1 MSSELGVTYSLEFVI
16 KDKRALEAIQ
26 NMMKNAQKLV
36 DTLDK
41 VSLEKASKQAQSFKA
56 DIKQASD
63 SLKNLNKEKT
73 KTEKK
78 VKNPVKPVEE
88 GAKKANTAMKM
99 LNTTIH
105 DIARG
110 AKYKIGAFLAQQ
122 AGQAMKDF
130 SNIDFD
136 IRAAAAKT
144 GGFGKDYKE
153 LLKLSNR
160 VGGETTYSNADVAK
174 AINSGATLGIKAD
187 EMKSILPS
195 SAQLGQAFNVQDL
208 SYVMETIKMQMN
220 AYGLTGK
227 DAQKV
232 TDMIAVTAKNSAADI
247 ERLREG
253 FSNLGSSA
261 SQLKIPLETTYA
273 MLGKLNDNNQLGGKA
288 GTALNEMFKNLA
300 NFKKRGKLEELIG
313 PVTDSKGNLQDVV
326 GIMER
331 LKTVTDKMGTAD
343 KASVLQT
350 IFGTRGSRAVST
362 MLNNN
367 TLNQL
372 KQLQEQIKNSGRMT
386 KLLSDFMMNGPGG
399 AIERFLSTL
408 ESAFQSVFSSLAPLI
423 VPVSMALVGL
433 LNIIILINEK
443 VPWLAQ
449 MVTIFGALI
458 IGKLVFGALIVKVL
472 EFVSAIKASAL
483 AMGGLKLAIMG
494 GIVIALV
501 IAFNL
506 LQRWLDYLS
515 QNEAANREWQG
526 TLKALGDTFQSL
538 IGLISEF
545 VLALFGMTQKQR
557 DAKNG
562 LKDTKKN
569 GDDVVK
575 TLKDLRENIEVFR
588 QKIEGAKKWID
599 DNANSIQEWG
609 KRIIILIGIFKG
621 LSLAVA
627 IFNLAMSLNPLI
639 IVITAVIGIITILW
653 FWLMWLYNNVAW
665 FRDGVNAIWDFIK
678 DHWIATIG
686 LIAGAILAGPL
697 AGAFAAFIGWLIEL
711 YNENDKFKSFCDTAW
726 AIIKEVVKSA
736 CDVVVSAINGITG
749 ALKGALGALND
760 LLNGRWGEL
769 GNRVASIPRK
779 TGNFLFGEDLTN
791 HFLGAPK
798 NQLKMN
804 TSNIKMRQAKATGT
818 DYFQGWKSG
827 GYTTVDEQGDEAI
840 WLPNGSMV
848 ARNTTTRDIL
858 NTAKAIRNNTRGG
871 VQGGKTIVNHNTFYI
886 KANDSKGAS
895 HEIINE
901 LEKLGV

>member
-16 KDKRALEAIQ
+16 KDKRALDAIQ

-41 VSLEKASKQAQSFKA
+41 VTLEKASKQAQNFKA

-63 SLKNLNKEKT
+63 SLKNLNKEKA

-88 GAKKANTAMKM
+88 GAKKANSAMKM

-195 SAQLGQAFNVQDL
+195 AAQFGQAFHVEDL
-208 SYVMETIKMQMN
+208 AYVIEAVKMQMN
-220 AYGLTGK
+220 AYGLSGK
-227 DAQKV
+227 DAIKV
-232 TDMIAVTAKNSAADI
+232 TDMMAVTSKNTAANL
-247 ERLREG
+247 ENLREG
-253 FSNLGSSA
+253 FKYVGTSA
-261 SQLKIPLETTYA
+261 KQLDIPLETLYA
-273 MLGKLNDNNQLGGKA
+273 MLGKLNDNNILGSSA
-288 GTALNEMFKNLA
+288 GTGLNEMFKSMA

-331 LKTVTDKMGTAD
+331 LKTVTDKMGNAD

-350 IFGTRGSRAVST
+350 IFGTRGGRTVGAL
-362 MLNNN
+362 LNNN

-372 KQLQEQIKNSGRMT
+372 KQLQEQIKNSQGMA
-386 KLLSDFMMNGPGG
+386 KFLSDFMMNGPGG

-408 ESAFQSVFSSLAPLI
+408 ESTFQSVFSSLAPLI
-423 VPVSMALVGL
+423 IPVSMALVGL

-443 VPWLAQ
+443 MPWLAQ

-458 IGKLVFGALIVKVL
+458 VGKFIFGAIIVKVL
-472 EFVSAIKASAL
+472 TFISAIKASAL
-483 AMGGLKLAIMG
+483 AMGGLQLAIMG

-506 LQRWLDYLS
+506 FQRWLDYLS

-569 GDDVVK
+569 GEDVVQ
-575 TLKDLRENIEVFR
+575 TLKDLRENIEAFR

-599 DNANSIQEWG
+599 DNANSIQTWG
-609 KRIIILIGIFKG
+609 KALAIIIGIVY
-621 LSLAVA
+621 SLTT
-627 IFNLAMSLNPLI
+627 AMSILNFVISLNPIVLVVTAI
-639 IVITAVIGIITILW
+639 IVALGLLW
-653 FWLMWLYNNVAW
+653 VSLQWLYNNVAW
-665 FRDGVNAIWDFIK
+665 FRDMVNFIWSSIK
-678 DHWIATIG
+678 DHWTMII
-686 LIAGAILAGPL
+686 GAIIGGPF
-697 AGAFAAFIGWLIEL
+697 GFFIGALVEL
-711 YNENDKFKSFCDTAW
+711 YNKNEEFRNLCDIVWGA
-726 AIIKEVVKSA
+726 IKEIVKSA
-736 CDVVVSAINGITG
+736 CDIVVGAINGITG
-749 ALKGALGALND
+749 ALKEALGALND
-760 LLNGRWGEL
+760 LLNGRWSEL
-769 GNRVASIPRK
+769 GNRVASIPRNV
-779 TGNFLFGEDLTN
+779 GNFFLGEGLTN

-798 NQLKMN
+798 GK
-804 TSNIKMRQAKATGT
+804 KQAKATGT

-871 VQGGKTIVNHNTFYI
+871 IQGGKTIVNNNNIYV
-886 KANDSKGAS
+886 KANDSKGAA

-901 LEKLGV
+901 LEKLGIV

>member
-16 KDKRALEAIQ
+16 KDKRALDAIQ

-41 VSLEKASKQAQSFKA
+41 VTLEKASKQAQNFKA

-63 SLKNLNKEKT
+63 SLKNLNREKA

-88 GAKKANTAMKM
+88 GAKKANSAMKM

-110 AKYKIGAFLAQQ
+110 ARYRIGSFLVQQ
-122 AGQAMKDF
+122 AGQAMQDF

-153 LLKLSNR
+153 LLRLGNR
-160 VGGETTYSNADVAK
+160 VGAETTYTNSDVAK

-195 SAQLGQAFNVQDL
+195 AAQFGQAFHVEDL
-208 SYVMETIKMQMN
+208 AYVIETVKMQMN
-220 AYGLTGK
+220 AYGLSGK
-227 DAQKV
+227 DAIKV
-232 TDMIAVTAKNSAADI
+232 TDMMAVTSKNTAADL

-253 FSNLGSSA
+253 FKYTGTSA
-261 SQLKIPLETTYA
+261 KQLDIPLETLYA
-273 MLGKLNDNNQLGGKA
+273 MLGKLNDNNILGSSA
-288 GTALNEMFKNLA
+288 GTGLNEMFKSMA
-300 NFKKRGKLEELIG
+300 NIKKRGKLEELIG
-313 PVTDSKGNLQDVV
+313 PVLDSKGNLQDVV

-331 LKTVTDKMGTAD
+331 LKTVTDKMGNAD
-343 KASVLQT
+343 KASVLQM
-350 IFGTRGSRAVST
+350 IFGTRGGRTVGAL
-362 MLNNN
+362 LNNE

-372 KQLQEQIKNSGRMT
+372 KQLREQIKNSQGMA
-386 KLLSDFMMNGPGG
+386 KFLSDFMMSGSGG

-408 ESAFQSVFSSLAPLI
+408 ESAFQSVFSSLAPMI

-443 VPWLAQ
+443 MPWLAQ

-458 IGKLVFGALIVKVL
+458 VGKFVFGALIVKVL
-472 EFVSAIKASAL
+472 TFVSAVKASAL
-483 AMGGLKLAIMG
+483 AMGGLKLALMG
-494 GIVIALV
+494 GVVIALV

-506 LQRWLDYLS
+506 FQRWLDYLS

-569 GDDVVK
+569 GEDVVQ
-575 TLKDLRENIEVFR
+575 TLKDLRENIEAFR

-599 DNANSIQEWG
+599 DNANSIQTWG
-609 KRIIILIGIFKG
+609 KALAIIIGIVY
-621 LSLAVA
+621 SLTT
-627 IFNLAMSLNPLI
+627 AMSILNFVISANP
-639 IVITAVIGIITILW
+639 IVLAITAIILALGLLW
-653 FWLMWLYNNVAW
+653 VSLQWLYNNVSW
-665 FRDGVNAIWDFIK
+665 FRDMVNFIWSSIK
-678 DHWIATIG
+678 DHWTMIV
-686 LIAGAILAGPL
+686 GAIIGGPFGWL
-697 AGAFAAFIGWLIEL
+697 IGALIEL
-711 YNENDKFKSFCDTAW
+711 YNKNEEFRNLCDIVWGA
-726 AIIKEVVKSA
+726 IKEIVKSA
-736 CDVVVSAINGITG
+736 CDIVVGAINGITG
-749 ALKGALGALND
+749 ALKEALGALND
-760 LLNGRWGEL
+760 LLNGRWSEL
-769 GNRVASIPRK
+769 GNRVASIPRNV
-779 TGNFLFGEDLTN
+779 GNFFLGEGLTN
-791 HFLGAPK
+791 HFLGTPK
-798 NQLKMN
+798 GK
-804 TSNIKMRQAKATGT
+804 KQAKATGT

-871 VQGGKTIVNHNTFYI
+871 VSGGKTIVNHNTIYV
-886 KANDSKGAS
+886 KANDSKGAA

-901 LEKLGV
+901 LEKLGIV

>member
-16 KDKRALEAIQ
+16 KDKRALDAIQ

-41 VSLEKASKQAQSFKA
+41 VTLEKASKQAQNFKA

-63 SLKNLNKEKT
+63 SLKNLNKEKA

-88 GAKKANTAMKM
+88 GAKKANSAMKM

-110 AKYKIGAFLAQQ
+110 ARYRIGSFLVQQ
-122 AGQAMKDF
+122 AGQAMQDF

-153 LLKLSNR
+153 LLRLGNR
-160 VGGETTYSNADVAK
+160 VGAETTYTNSDVAK

-195 SAQLGQAFNVQDL
+195 AAQFGQAFHVEDL
-208 SYVMETIKMQMN
+208 AYVIETVKMQMN
-220 AYGLTGK
+220 AYGLSGK
-227 DAQKV
+227 DAIKV
-232 TDMIAVTAKNSAADI
+232 TDMMAVTSKNTAADL

-253 FSNLGSSA
+253 FKYTGTSA
-261 SQLKIPLETTYA
+261 KQLDIPLETLYA
-273 MLGKLNDNNQLGGKA
+273 MLGKLNDNNILGSSA
-288 GTALNEMFKNLA
+288 GTGLNEMFKSMA
-300 NFKKRGKLEELIG
+300 NVKKRGKLEELIG
-313 PVTDSKGNLQDVV
+313 PVLDSKGNLQDVV

-331 LKTVTDKMGTAD
+331 LKTVTDKMGNAD
-343 KASVLQT
+343 KASVLQM
-350 IFGTRGSRAVST
+350 IFGTRGGRTVGAL
-362 MLNNN
+362 LNNE

-372 KQLQEQIKNSGRMT
+372 KQLREQIKNSQGMS
-386 KLLSDFMMNGPGG
+386 KFLSDFMMSGSGG

-408 ESAFQSVFSSLAPLI
+408 ESAFQSVFSSLAPMI

-443 VPWLAQ
+443 MPWLAQ

-458 IGKLVFGALIVKVL
+458 IGKFIFGAIIVKVL
-472 EFVSAIKASAL
+472 AFISAVKASAL
-483 AMGGLKLAIMG
+483 AMGGLQLAIMG

-506 LQRWLDYLS
+506 FQRWLDYLS

-557 DAKNG
+557 DTKNG

-569 GDDVVK
+569 GEDVVQ
-575 TLKDLRENIEVFR
+575 TLKDLRENIEAFR

-599 DNANSIQEWG
+599 DHANSIQTWG
-609 KRIIILIGIFKG
+609 KALAIIIGIVY
-621 LSLAVA
+621 SLTT
-627 IFNLAMSLNPLI
+627 AMSILNFVISLNPIVLAVTAI
-639 IVITAVIGIITILW
+639 IVALGLLW
-653 FWLMWLYNNVAW
+653 VSLQWLYNNVAW
-665 FRDGVNAIWDFIK
+665 FRDMVNFIWSSIK
-678 DHWIATIG
+678 DHWTMII
-686 LIAGAILAGPL
+686 GAIIGGPF
-697 AGAFAAFIGWLIEL
+697 GFFIGALVEL
-711 YNENDKFKSFCDTAW
+711 YNKNEEFRNFCNEAW
-726 AIIKEVVKSA
+726 ESVKSVIKAA
-736 CDVVVSAINGITG
+736 CDVAVGAINGITG
-749 ALKGALGALND
+749 ALQGALGALKD
-760 LLNGRWGEL
+760 LLNGGWEKL
-769 GNRVASIPRK
+769 GNIQKNMESLRKDNGIRLGKNFVIPFIGSK
-779 TGNFLFGEDLTN
+779 Q
-791 HFLGAPK
+791 K
-798 NQLKMN
+798 
-804 TSNIKMRQAKATGT
+804 KATGT

-840 WLPNGSMV
+840 WLPNGSMI

-871 VQGGKTIVNHNTFYI
+871 VSGGKTIVNHNTIYV
-886 KANDSKGAS
+886 KANDSKGAA

-901 LEKLGV
+901 LEKLGIV

>member
-41 VSLEKASKQAQSFKA
+41 VSLEKASKQAKSFKA

-63 SLKNLNKEKT
+63 SLKNLNKEKA

-88 GAKKANTAMKM
+88 GAKKANSAMKM

-110 AKYKIGAFLAQQ
+110 AKYRIGSFLAQQ
-122 AGQAMKDF
+122 AGKAMQDF

-136 IRAAAAKT
+136 IRSAAAKT

-153 LLKLSNR
+153 LLRLGNR
-160 VGGETTYSNADVAK
+160 VGAETTYTNSDVAK

-195 SAQLGQAFNVQDL
+195 AAQFGQAFHVEDL
-208 SYVMETIKMQMN
+208 AYVIEAVKMQMN
-220 AYGLTGK
+220 AYGLSGK
-227 DAQKV
+227 DAIKV
-232 TDMIAVTAKNSAADI
+232 TDMMAVTSKNTAADL

-253 FSNLGSSA
+253 FKYTGTSA
-261 SQLKIPLETTYA
+261 KQLDIPLETLYA
-273 MLGKLNDNNQLGGKA
+273 MLGKLNDNNILGSSA
-288 GTALNEMFKNLA
+288 GTGLNEMFKSMA
-300 NFKKRGKLEELIG
+300 NVKKRGKLEELIG
-313 PVTDSKGNLQDVV
+313 PVVDSKGNLQDIV

-331 LKTVTDKMGTAD
+331 LKTVTDKMGNAD

-350 IFGTRGSRAVST
+350 IFGTRGGRTVGAL
-362 MLNNN
+362 LNNN
-367 TLNQL
+367 TLTQL
-372 KQLQEQIKNSGRMT
+372 KQLQEQIKNSQGMA
-386 KLLSDFMMNGPGG
+386 KFLSDFMMSGPGG

-423 VPVSMALVGL
+423 IPVSIALVGL

-443 VPWLAQ
+443 MPWLAQ

-458 IGKLVFGALIVKVL
+458 VGKFVFGALIVKVL
-472 EFVSAIKASAL
+472 TFVSAVKASAL
-483 AMGGLKLAIMG
+483 AMGGLKLALMG
-494 GIVIALV
+494 GVVIALV

-506 LQRWLDYLS
+506 FQRWLDYLS

-557 DAKNG
+557 EAKNG

-569 GDDVVK
+569 GEDVVQ
-575 TLKDLRENIEVFR
+575 TLKDLRENIEAFR

-599 DNANSIQEWG
+599 DNANSIQTWG
-609 KRIIILIGIFKG
+609 KALAIIIGIVY
-621 LSLAVA
+621 SLTT
-627 IFNLAMSLNPLI
+627 AMSILNFVISANP
-639 IVITAVIGIITILW
+639 IVLAITAIILALGLLW
-653 FWLMWLYNNVAW
+653 VSLQWLYNNVAW
-665 FRDGVNAIWDFIK
+665 FRDMVNFIWSSIK
-678 DHWIATIG
+678 DHWTMIV
-686 LIAGAILAGPL
+686 GAIIGGPFGWL
-697 AGAFAAFIGWLIEL
+697 IGALIEL
-711 YNENDKFKSFCDTAW
+711 YNKNEEFRNLCDIVWGA
-726 AIIKEVVKSA
+726 IKEIVKSA
-736 CDVVVSAINGITG
+736 CDIVVGAINGITG
-749 ALKGALGALND
+749 ALKEALGALND
-760 LLNGRWGEL
+760 LLNGRWSEL
-769 GNRVASIPRK
+769 GNRVASIPRNV
-779 TGNFLFGEDLTN
+779 GNFFLGEGLTN

-798 NQLKMN
+798 GK
-804 TSNIKMRQAKATGT
+804 KQAKATGT

-871 VQGGKTIVNHNTFYI
+871 VSSGKTIVNHNTIYV
-886 KANDSKGAS
+886 KANDSKGAA

-901 LEKLGV
+901 LEKLGIV

>member
-16 KDKRALEAIQ
+16 KDKRALDAIQ

-41 VSLEKASKQAQSFKA
+41 VSLEKASKQAQNFKA

-63 SLKNLNKEKT
+63 SLKNLNKEKA

-88 GAKKANTAMKM
+88 GAKKANSAMKM

-110 AKYKIGAFLAQQ
+110 ARYRIGSFLVQQ
-122 AGQAMKDF
+122 AGQAMQDF

-153 LLKLSNR
+153 LLRLGNR
-160 VGGETTYSNADVAK
+160 VGAETTYTNSDVAK

-195 SAQLGQAFNVQDL
+195 AAQFGQAFHVEDL
-208 SYVMETIKMQMN
+208 AYVIETVKMQMN
-220 AYGLTGK
+220 AYGLSGK
-227 DAQKV
+227 DAIKV
-232 TDMIAVTAKNSAADI
+232 TDMMAVTSKNTAADL

-253 FSNLGSSA
+253 FKYTGTSA
-261 SQLKIPLETTYA
+261 KQLDIPLETLYA
-273 MLGKLNDNNQLGGKA
+273 MLGKLNDNNILGSSA
-288 GTALNEMFKNLA
+288 GTGLNEMFKSMA
-300 NFKKRGKLEELIG
+300 NVKKRSKLEELIG
-313 PVTDSKGNLQDVV
+313 PVLDSKGNLQDVV

-331 LKTVTDKMGTAD
+331 LKTVTDKMGNAD
-343 KASVLQT
+343 KASVLQM
-350 IFGTRGSRAVST
+350 IFGTRGGRTVGAL
-362 MLNNN
+362 LNNE

-372 KQLQEQIKNSGRMT
+372 KQLREQIKNSQGMS
-386 KLLSDFMMNGPGG
+386 KFLSDFMMSGSGG

-408 ESAFQSVFSSLAPLI
+408 ESAFQSVFSSLAPMI

-443 VPWLAQ
+443 MPWLAQ

-458 IGKLVFGALIVKVL
+458 VGKFVFGALIVKVL
-472 EFVSAIKASAL
+472 TFVSAVKASAL
-483 AMGGLKLAIMG
+483 AMGGLKLALMG
-494 GIVIALV
+494 GVVIALV

-506 LQRWLDYLS
+506 FQRWLDYLS

-569 GDDVVK
+569 GEDVVQ
-575 TLKDLRENIEVFR
+575 TLKDLRENIEAFR

-599 DNANSIQEWG
+599 DNANSIQIWG
-609 KRIIILIGIFKG
+609 KALAIIIGIVY
-621 LSLAVA
+621 SLTT
-627 IFNLAMSLNPLI
+627 AMSILNFI
-639 IVITAVIGIITILW
+639 ISANPIVLAITAIILALGLLW
-653 FWLMWLYNNVAW
+653 VSLQWLYNNVAW
-665 FRDGVNAIWDFIK
+665 FRDMVNFIWSSIK
-678 DHWIATIG
+678 DHWTMIV
-686 LIAGAILAGPL
+686 GAIIGGPFGWL
-697 AGAFAAFIGWLIEL
+697 IGALIEL
-711 YNENDKFKSFCDTAW
+711 YNKNEEFRNLCDIVWGA
-726 AIIKEVVKSA
+726 IKEIVKSA
-736 CDVVVSAINGITG
+736 CDIVVGAINGITG
-749 ALKGALGALND
+749 ALKEALGALND
-760 LLNGRWGEL
+760 LLNGRWSEL
-769 GNRVASIPRK
+769 GNRVASIPRNV
-779 TGNFLFGEDLTN
+779 GNFFLGEGLTN

-798 NQLKMN
+798 GK
-804 TSNIKMRQAKATGT
+804 KQAKATGT

-871 VQGGKTIVNHNTFYI
+871 VSGGKTIVNHNTIYV
-886 KANDSKGAS
+886 KANDSKGAA

-901 LEKLGV
+901 LEKLGIV

>member
-16 KDKRALEAIQ
+16 KDKRALDAIQ

-41 VSLEKASKQAQSFKA
+41 VNLEKASKQAQNFKA

-63 SLKNLNKEKT
+63 SLKNLNKEKA

-88 GAKKANTAMKM
+88 GAKKANSAMKM

-110 AKYKIGAFLAQQ
+110 ARYRIGSFLVQQ
-122 AGQAMKDF
+122 AGQAMQDF

-136 IRAAAAKT
+136 IRSAAAKT

-153 LLKLSNR
+153 LLRLGNR
-160 VGGETTYSNADVAK
+160 VGAETTYTNSDVAK

-195 SAQLGQAFNVQDL
+195 AAQFGQAFHVEDL
-208 SYVMETIKMQMN
+208 AYVIEAVKMQMN
-220 AYGLTGK
+220 AYGLSGK
-227 DAQKV
+227 DAIKV
-232 TDMIAVTAKNSAADI
+232 TDMMAVTSKNTAADL

-253 FSNLGSSA
+253 FKYAGTSA
-261 SQLKIPLETTYA
+261 KQLDIPLETLYA
-273 MLGKLNDNNQLGGKA
+273 MLGKLNDNNILGSSA
-288 GTALNEMFKNLA
+288 GTGLNEMFKSMA

-331 LKTVTDKMGTAD
+331 LKTVTDKMGNAD

-350 IFGTRGSRAVST
+350 IFGTRGGRTVGAL
-362 MLNNN
+362 LNNN

-372 KQLQEQIKNSGRMT
+372 KQLQEQIKNSQGMA
-386 KLLSDFMMNGPGG
+386 KFLSDFMMNGPGG

-408 ESAFQSVFSSLAPLI
+408 ESTFQSVFSSLAPLI

-458 IGKLVFGALIVKVL
+458 VGKFVFGALIVKVL
-472 EFVSAIKASAL
+472 TFVSAVKASAL
-483 AMGGLKLAIMG
+483 AMGGLKLALMG
-494 GIVIALV
+494 GVVIALV

-506 LQRWLDYLS
+506 FQRWLDYLS

-557 DAKNG
+557 EAKNG

-569 GDDVVK
+569 GEDVVQ
-575 TLKDLRENIEVFR
+575 TLKDLRENIEAFR

-599 DNANSIQEWG
+599 DNANSIQTWG
-609 KRIIILIGIFKG
+609 KALAIIIGIVY
-621 LSLAVA
+621 SLTT
-627 IFNLAMSLNPLI
+627 AMSILNFVISANP
-639 IVITAVIGIITILW
+639 IVLAITAIILALGLLW
-653 FWLMWLYNNVAW
+653 VSLQWLYNNVAW
-665 FRDGVNAIWDFIK
+665 FRDMVNFIWSSIK
-678 DHWIATIG
+678 DHWTMIV
-686 LIAGAILAGPL
+686 GAIIGGPFGWL
-697 AGAFAAFIGWLIEL
+697 IGALIEL
-711 YNENDKFKSFCDTAW
+711 YNKNEEFRNLCDIVWGA
-726 AIIKEVVKSA
+726 IKEIVKSA
-736 CDVVVSAINGITG
+736 CDIVVGAINGITG
-749 ALKGALGALND
+749 ALKEALGALND
-760 LLNGRWGEL
+760 LLNGRWSEL
-769 GNRVASIPRK
+769 GNRVASIPRNV
-779 TGNFLFGEDLTN
+779 GNFFLGEGLTN

-798 NQLKMN
+798 NK
-804 TSNIKMRQAKATGT
+804 KQAKATGT
-818 DYFQGWKSG
+818 DYFQGWKSD

-871 VQGGKTIVNHNTFYI
+871 VSGGKTIVNHNTIYV
-886 KANDSKGAS
+886 KANDSKGAA

-901 LEKLGV
+901 LEKLGIV

>member
-1 MSSELGVTYSLEFVI
+1 MSSELGVTYSLEFLI
-16 KDKRALEAIQ
+16 KDKRALDAIQ

-63 SLKNLNKEKT
+63 SLKNLNKEKA

-88 GAKKANTAMKM
+88 GAKKANAAMKM

-110 AKYKIGAFLAQQ
+110 AKYRIGSFLAQQ

-136 IRAAAAKT
+136 IRSAAAKT

-153 LLKLSNR
+153 LLRLGNR
-160 VGGETTYSNADVAK
+160 VGAETTYTNSDVAK

-195 SAQLGQAFNVQDL
+195 AAQFGQAFHVEDL
-208 SYVMETIKMQMN
+208 AYVIEAVKMQMN
-220 AYGLTGK
+220 AYGLSGK
-227 DAQKV
+227 DAIKV
-232 TDMIAVTAKNSAADI
+232 TDMMAVTSKNTAADI

-253 FSNLGSSA
+253 FKYAGTSA
-261 SQLKIPLETTYA
+261 KQLDIPLETLYA
-273 MLGKLNDNNQLGGKA
+273 MLGKLNDNNILGSSA
-288 GTALNEMFKNLA
+288 GTGLNEMFKSMA
-300 NFKKRGKLEELIG
+300 NVKKRSKLEELIG
-313 PVTDSKGNLQDVV
+313 PVVDSKGNLQDIV

-331 LKTVTDKMGTAD
+331 LKTVTDKMGNAD

-350 IFGTRGSRAVST
+350 IFGTRGGRTVGAL
-362 MLNNN
+362 LNNN
-367 TLNQL
+367 TLTQL
-372 KQLQEQIKNSGRMT
+372 KQLQEQIKNSQGMA
-386 KLLSDFMMNGPGG
+386 KFLSDFMMSGSGG

-423 VPVSMALVGL
+423 IPVSMALVGL

-458 IGKLVFGALIVKVL
+458 IGKFIFGAIIVKVL
-472 EFVSAIKASAL
+472 AFISAVKASAL
-483 AMGGLKLAIMG
+483 AMGGLQLAIMG

-506 LQRWLDYLS
+506 FQRWLDYLS
-515 QNEAANREWQG
+515 QNEVANREWQG

-569 GDDVVK
+569 GEDVVQ
-575 TLKDLRENIEVFR
+575 TLKDLRENIEAFR

-599 DNANSIQEWG
+599 DNANSIQTWG
-609 KRIIILIGIFKG
+609 KALAIIIGIVY
-621 LSLAVA
+621 SLTT
-627 IFNLAMSLNPLI
+627 AMSILNFVISANP
-639 IVITAVIGIITILW
+639 IVLAITAIILALGLLW
-653 FWLMWLYNNVAW
+653 VSLQWLYNNVAW
-665 FRDGVNAIWDFIK
+665 FRDMVNFIWSSIK
-678 DHWIATIG
+678 DHWTMII
-686 LIAGAILAGPL
+686 GAIIGGPF
-697 AGAFAAFIGWLIEL
+697 GFFIGALVEL
-711 YNENDKFKSFCDTAW
+711 YNKNEEFRNLCDIVWGA
-726 AIIKEVVKSA
+726 IKEIVKSA
-736 CDVVVSAINGITG
+736 CDIVVNAINGITG
-749 ALKGALGALND
+749 ALKEALGALND
-760 LLNGRWGEL
+760 LLNGRWSEL
-769 GNRVASIPRK
+769 GNRVASIPRNV
-779 TGNFLFGEDLTN
+779 GNFFLGEGLTN

-798 NQLKMN
+798 NK
-804 TSNIKMRQAKATGT
+804 KQAKATGT

-858 NTAKAIRNNTRGG
+858 NTAKAIRNNTKSGIS
-871 VQGGKTIVNHNTFYI
+871 GGKTIVNHNTIYV
-886 KANDSKGAS
+886 KANDSKGAA

-901 LEKLGV
+901 LEKLGIV

>member
-88 GAKKANTAMKM
+88 GAKKANSAMKM

-110 AKYKIGAFLAQQ
+110 AKYRIGSFLAQQ

-195 SAQLGQAFNVQDL
+195 AAQFGQAFHVEDL
-208 SYVMETIKMQMN
+208 AYVIEAVKMQMN
-220 AYGLTGK
+220 AYGLSGK
-227 DAQKV
+227 DAIKV
-232 TDMIAVTAKNSAADI
+232 TDMMAVTSKNTAANL
-247 ERLREG
+247 ENLREG
-253 FSNLGSSA
+253 FKYVGTSA
-261 SQLKIPLETTYA
+261 KQLDIPLETLYA
-273 MLGKLNDNNQLGGKA
+273 MLGKLNDNNILGSSA
-288 GTALNEMFKNLA
+288 GTGLNEMFKSMA

-331 LKTVTDKMGTAD
+331 LKTVTDKMGNAD

-350 IFGTRGSRAVST
+350 IFGTRGGRTVGSL
-362 MLNNN
+362 LNNN

-372 KQLQEQIKNSGRMT
+372 KQLQEQIKNSQGMA
-386 KLLSDFMMNGPGG
+386 KFLSDFMMNGPGG

-408 ESAFQSVFSSLAPLI
+408 ESTFQSVFSSLAPLI

-458 IGKLVFGALIVKVL
+458 VGKLVFGALIAKVID
-472 EFVSAIKASAL
+472 FIPAIKASAL
-483 AMGGLKLAIMG
+483 AMWGWKLAIMG

-515 QNEAANREWQG
+515 QNEAANREWQA

-575 TLKDLRENIEVFR
+575 TLKDLRENIERF
-588 QKIEGAKKWID
+588 QKKIEDAKKWID
-599 DNANSIQEWG
+599 DNADAIQTWG
-609 KRIIILIGIFKG
+609 KRLAILIGIVY
-621 LSLAVA
+621 SLTTAMG
-627 IFNLAMSLNPLI
+627 ILNLVTSLNP
-639 IVITAVIGIITILW
+639 IVWVIMTAITVIGLLW
-653 FWLMWLYNNVAW
+653 TTLQWLYNNIIW
-665 FRDGVNAIWDFIK
+665 FRDGVNAAWDFIK
-678 DHWIATIG
+678 QHWILVIG
-686 LIAGAILAGPL
+686 TLIGVMMLLTGPIGAVIG
-697 AGAFAAFIGWLIEL
+697 FIGWLISAIMDL
-711 YNENDKFKSFCDTAW
+711 YNTNETFRNFCN
-726 AIIKEVVKSA
+726 EVWESVKSVIKAA
-736 CDVVVSAINGITG
+736 CNVAVGAINGITG
-749 ALKGALGALND
+749 ALQGALGALKD
-760 LLNGRWGEL
+760 LLNGGWEKL
-769 GNRVASIPRK
+769 GNIQKNMESLRKDNGIKVGKNLVIPFIGGK
-779 TGNFLFGEDLTN
+779 Q
-791 HFLGAPK
+791 H
-798 NQLKMN
+798 
-804 TSNIKMRQAKATGT
+804 KATGT

-901 LEKLGV
+901 LEKLGIV

>member
-16 KDKRALEAIQ
+16 KDKRALDAIQ

-41 VSLEKASKQAQSFKA
+41 VTLEKASKQAQNFKA

-63 SLKNLNKEKT
+63 SLKNLNKEKA

-88 GAKKANTAMKM
+88 GAKKANSAMKM
-99 LNTTIH
+99 LNATIH

-110 AKYKIGAFLAQQ
+110 AKYRIGSFLAQQ

-220 AYGLTGK
+220 AYGLSGK

-372 KQLQEQIKNSGRMT
+372 KQLQEQIKNSGGMT

-408 ESAFQSVFSSLAPLI
+408 ESTFQSVFSSLAPLI
-423 VPVSMALVGL
+423 IPVSMALVGL

-458 IGKLVFGALIVKVL
+458 VGKFIFGALIVKVL
-472 EFVSAIKASAL
+472 AFVSAVKASAL

-569 GDDVVK
+569 GEDVVQ
-575 TLKDLRENIEVFR
+575 TLKDLRENIEAFR

-599 DNANSIQEWG
+599 DNANSIQIWG
-609 KRIIILIGIFKG
+609 KALAIIIGIVY
-621 LSLAVA
+621 SLTT
-627 IFNLAMSLNPLI
+627 AMSILNFVISANP
-639 IVITAVIGIITILW
+639 IVLAITAIILALGLLW
-653 FWLMWLYNNVAW
+653 VSLQWLYNNVAW
-665 FRDGVNAIWDFIK
+665 FRDMVNFIWSSIK
-678 DHWIATIG
+678 DHWTMII
-686 LIAGAILAGPL
+686 GAIIGGPF
-697 AGAFAAFIGWLIEL
+697 GFFIGALVEL
-711 YNENDKFKSFCDTAW
+711 YNKNEEFRNLCDIVWSAV
-726 AIIKEVVKSA
+726 KEIVKSA
-736 CDVVVSAINGITG
+736 CDIVVGAINGITG
-749 ALKGALGALND
+749 ALKEALGALND
-760 LLNGRWGEL
+760 LLNGRWSEL
-769 GNRVASIPRK
+769 GNRVASIPRNV
-779 TGNFLFGEDLTN
+779 GNFFLGEGLTN

-798 NQLKMN
+798 GK
-804 TSNIKMRQAKATGT
+804 KQAKATGT
-818 DYFQGWKSG
+818 DYFQGWKSD

-871 VQGGKTIVNHNTFYI
+871 VSGGKTIVNHNTIYV
-886 KANDSKGAS
+886 KANDSKGAA

-901 LEKLGV
+901 LEKLGIV

>member
-16 KDKRALEAIQ
+16 KDKRALDAIQ

-41 VSLEKASKQAQSFKA
+41 VSLEKASKQAQNFKA

-63 SLKNLNKEKT
+63 SLKNLNREKA

-88 GAKKANTAMKM
+88 GAKKANAAMKM

-110 AKYKIGAFLAQQ
+110 AKYRIGSFLAQQ
-122 AGQAMKDF
+122 AGQAMQDF

-136 IRAAAAKT
+136 IRSAAAKT

-153 LLKLSNR
+153 LLRLGNR
-160 VGGETTYSNADVAK
+160 VGAETTYTNSDVAK

-313 PVTDSKGNLQDVV
+313 PVTDSEGNLQDVV

-372 KQLQEQIKNSGRMT
+372 KQLRDQIKNSGGMT
-386 KLLSDFMMNGPGG
+386 KLLSDFMMSGPGG

-423 VPVSMALVGL
+423 IPVSMALVGL

-443 VPWLAQ
+443 MPWLAQ

-458 IGKLVFGALIVKVL
+458 VGKFIFGALIVKVL
-472 EFVSAIKASAL
+472 TFVSAVKASAL
-483 AMGGLKLAIMG
+483 AMGGLKLALMG
-494 GIVIALV
+494 GVVIALV

-506 LQRWLDYLS
+506 FQRWLDYLS
-515 QNEAANREWQG
+515 QNEVANREWQG

-569 GDDVVK
+569 GEDVVQ
-575 TLKDLRENIEVFR
+575 TLKDLRENIEAFR

-599 DNANSIQEWG
+599 DNANSIQTWG
-609 KRIIILIGIFKG
+609 KALAIIIGIVY
-621 LSLAVA
+621 SLTT
-627 IFNLAMSLNPLI
+627 AMSILNFVISANP
-639 IVITAVIGIITILW
+639 IVLAITAIILALGLLW
-653 FWLMWLYNNVAW
+653 VSLQWLYNNVAW
-665 FRDGVNAIWDFIK
+665 FRNMVNFIWSSIK
-678 DHWIATIG
+678 DHWTMIV
-686 LIAGAILAGPL
+686 GAIIGGP
-697 AGAFAAFIGWLIEL
+697 FGWLIGALVEL
-711 YNENDKFKSFCDTAW
+711 YNKNEEFRNFCNEAW
-726 AIIKEVVKSA
+726 ESVKSVIKAA
-736 CDVVVSAINGITG
+736 CDVAVGAINGITG
-749 ALKGALGALND
+749 ALQGALGALKD
-760 LLNGRWGEL
+760 LLNGGWEKL
-769 GNRVASIPRK
+769 GNIQKNMESLRKDNGIRLGKNFVIPFIGSK
-779 TGNFLFGEDLTN
+779 Q
-791 HFLGAPK
+791 K
-798 NQLKMN
+798 
-804 TSNIKMRQAKATGT
+804 KATGT

-871 VQGGKTIVNHNTFYI
+871 VSGGKTIVNHNTIYV
-886 KANDSKGAS
+886 KANDSKGAA

-901 LEKLGV
+901 LEKLGIV

>member
-16 KDKRALEAIQ
+16 KDKRALDAIQ

-63 SLKNLNKEKT
+63 SLKNLNKEKA

-88 GAKKANTAMKM
+88 GAKKANAAMKM

-110 AKYKIGAFLAQQ
+110 AKYRIGSFLAQQ
-122 AGQAMKDF
+122 AGQAMKEF

-195 SAQLGQAFNVQDL
+195 AAQFGQAFHVEDL
-208 SYVMETIKMQMN
+208 AYVIEAVKMQMN
-220 AYGLTGK
+220 AYGLSGK
-227 DAQKV
+227 DAIKV
-232 TDMIAVTAKNSAADI
+232 TDMMAVTSKNTAANL
-247 ERLREG
+247 ENLREG
-253 FSNLGSSA
+253 FKYVGTSA
-261 SQLKIPLETTYA
+261 KQLDIPLETLYA
-273 MLGKLNDNNQLGGKA
+273 MLGKLNDNNILGSSA
-288 GTALNEMFKNLA
+288 GTGLNEMFKSMA
-300 NFKKRGKLEELIG
+300 NVKKRSKLEELIG
-313 PVTDSKGNLQDVV
+313 PVLDSKGNLQDVV

-331 LKTVTDKMGTAD
+331 LKTVTDKMGNAD

-350 IFGTRGSRAVST
+350 IFGTRGGRTVGAL
-362 MLNNN
+362 LNNN

-372 KQLQEQIKNSGRMT
+372 KQLQEQIKNSQGMA
-386 KLLSDFMMNGPGG
+386 KFLSDFMMNGPGG

-423 VPVSMALVGL
+423 IPVSMALVGL

-443 VPWLAQ
+443 MPWLAQ

-458 IGKLVFGALIVKVL
+458 VGKFVFGALIVKVL
-472 EFVSAIKASAL
+472 TFVSAVKASAL
-483 AMGGLKLAIMG
+483 AMGGLKLALMG
-494 GIVIALV
+494 GVVIALV

-506 LQRWLDYLS
+506 FQRWLDYLS

-538 IGLISEF
+538 ISLISEF
-545 VLALFGMTQKQR
+545 VLALFGMTNKQR
-557 DAKNG
+557 EAKNG

-575 TLKDLRENIEVFR
+575 TLKDLRENIERF
-588 QKIEGAKKWID
+588 QKRIEDAKKWID
-599 DNANSIQEWG
+599 DNADAIQEWG

-621 LSLAVA
+621 LSLAVS

-639 IVITAVIGIITILW
+639 IVIMAVIGAILLLW
-653 FWLMWLYNNVAW
+653 TTLSWLYNNVAW
-665 FRDGVNAIWDFIK
+665 FRDMVNFIWSSIK
-678 DHWIATIG
+678 DHWTMII
-686 LIAGAILAGPL
+686 GAIIGGPFGWL
-697 AGAFAAFIGWLIEL
+697 IGALIEL
-711 YNENDKFKSFCDTAW
+711 YNKNETFRNFCNEAW
-726 AIIKEVVKSA
+726 ESVKSVIKAA
-736 CDVVVSAINGITG
+736 CDVAVGAINGITG
-749 ALKGALGALND
+749 ALNGALGALKN
-760 LLNGRWGEL
+760 LLNGGWEKL
-769 GNRVASIPRK
+769 GNIQKNMESLRKDNGIKVGKNFVIPFIGGK
-779 TGNFLFGEDLTN
+779 Q
-791 HFLGAPK
+791 H
-798 NQLKMN
+798 
-804 TSNIKMRQAKATGT
+804 KATGT

-871 VQGGKTIVNHNTFYI
+871 VSGGKTIVNHNTIYV
-886 KANDSKGAS
+886 KANDSKGAA

-901 LEKLGV
+901 LEKLGIV

>member
-1 MSSELGVTYSLEFVI
+1 LSSELGVTYSLEFVI
-16 KDKRALEAIQ
+16 KDKRALDAIQ

-41 VSLEKASKQAQSFKA
+41 VNLEKASKQAQNFKA

-63 SLKNLNKEKT
+63 SLKNLNKEKA

-88 GAKKANTAMKM
+88 GAKKANSAMKM

-110 AKYKIGAFLAQQ
+110 ARYRIGSFLVQQ
-122 AGQAMKDF
+122 AGQAMQDF

-153 LLKLSNR
+153 LLRLGNR
-160 VGGETTYSNADVAK
+160 VGAETTYTNSDVAK

-195 SAQLGQAFNVQDL
+195 AAQFGQAFHVEDL
-208 SYVMETIKMQMN
+208 AYVIETVKMQMN
-220 AYGLTGK
+220 AYGLSGK
-227 DAQKV
+227 DAIKV
-232 TDMIAVTAKNSAADI
+232 TDMMAVTSKNTAADL

-253 FSNLGSSA
+253 FKYTGTSA
-261 SQLKIPLETTYA
+261 KQLDIPLETLYA
-273 MLGKLNDNNQLGGKA
+273 MLGKLNDNNILGSSA
-288 GTALNEMFKNLA
+288 GTGLNEMFKSMA
-300 NFKKRGKLEELIG
+300 NVKKRGKLEELIG
-313 PVTDSKGNLQDVV
+313 PVLDSKGNLQDVV

-331 LKTVTDKMGTAD
+331 LKTVTDKMGNAD
-343 KASVLQT
+343 KASVLQM
-350 IFGTRGSRAVST
+350 IFGTRGGRTVGAL
-362 MLNNN
+362 LNNE

-372 KQLQEQIKNSGRMT
+372 KQLREQIKNSQGMA
-386 KLLSDFMMNGPGG
+386 KFLSDFMMSGSGG

-408 ESAFQSVFSSLAPLI
+408 ESAFQSVFSSLAPMI

-443 VPWLAQ
+443 MPWLAQ

-458 IGKLVFGALIVKVL
+458 VGKFVFGALIVKVL
-472 EFVSAIKASAL
+472 TFVSAVKASAL
-483 AMGGLKLAIMG
+483 AMGGLKLALMG
-494 GIVIALV
+494 GVVIALV

-506 LQRWLDYLS
+506 FQRWLDYLS

-569 GDDVVK
+569 GEDVVQ
-575 TLKDLRENIEVFR
+575 TLKDLRENIEAFR

-599 DNANSIQEWG
+599 DNANSIQTWG
-609 KRIIILIGIFKG
+609 KALAIIIGIVY
-621 LSLAVA
+621 SLTT
-627 IFNLAMSLNPLI
+627 AMSILNFVISANP
-639 IVITAVIGIITILW
+639 IVLAITAIILALGLLW
-653 FWLMWLYNNVAW
+653 VSLQWLYNNVAW
-665 FRDGVNAIWDFIK
+665 FRDMVNFIWSSIK
-678 DHWIATIG
+678 DHWTMIV
-686 LIAGAILAGPL
+686 GAIIGGPFGWL
-697 AGAFAAFIGWLIEL
+697 IGALIEL
-711 YNENDKFKSFCDTAW
+711 YNKNEEFRNLCDIVWGA
-726 AIIKEVVKSA
+726 IKEIVKSA
-736 CDVVVSAINGITG
+736 CDIVVGAINGITG
-749 ALKGALGALND
+749 ALKEALGALND
-760 LLNGRWGEL
+760 LLNGRWSEL
-769 GNRVASIPRK
+769 GNRVASIPRNV
-779 TGNFLFGEDLTN
+779 GNFFLGEGLTN
-791 HFLGAPK
+791 HFLGSPK
-798 NQLKMN
+798 GK
-804 TSNIKMRQAKATGT
+804 KQAKATGT

-840 WLPNGSMV
+840 WLPNGSMI

-871 VQGGKTIVNHNTFYI
+871 VSGGKTIVNHNTIYV
-886 KANDSKGAS
+886 KANDSKGAA

-901 LEKLGV
+901 LEKLGIV

>member
-63 SLKNLNKEKT
+63 SLKNLNKEKA

-88 GAKKANTAMKM
+88 GAKKANAAMKM

-110 AKYKIGAFLAQQ
+110 AKYRIGSFLAQQ
-122 AGQAMKDF
+122 AGKAMQDF
-130 SNIDFD
+130 GNIDFD

-195 SAQLGQAFNVQDL
+195 AAQFGQAFHVEDL
-208 SYVMETIKMQMN
+208 AYVIEAVKMQMN
-220 AYGLTGK
+220 AYGLSGK
-227 DAQKV
+227 DAIKV
-232 TDMIAVTAKNSAADI
+232 TDMMAVTSKNTAADL

-253 FSNLGSSA
+253 FKYAGTSA
-261 SQLKIPLETTYA
+261 KQLDIPLETLYA
-273 MLGKLNDNNQLGGKA
+273 MLGKLNDNNILGSSA
-288 GTALNEMFKNLA
+288 GTGLNEMFKSMA

-331 LKTVTDKMGTAD
+331 LKTVTDKMGNAD

-350 IFGTRGSRAVST
+350 IFGTRGGRTVGAL
-362 MLNNN
+362 LNNN

-372 KQLQEQIKNSGRMT
+372 KQLQEQIKNSQGMA
-386 KLLSDFMMNGPGG
+386 KFLSDFMMNGPGG

-494 GIVIALV
+494 GIVIAFV

-538 IGLISEF
+538 IGLLSEF

-575 TLKDLRENIEVFR
+575 TLKDLRENIERF
-588 QKIEGAKKWID
+588 QKKIEDAKKWID
-599 DNANSIQEWG
+599 DNADAIQEWG

-621 LSLAVA
+621 LSLAVS

-639 IVITAVIGIITILW
+639 IVITAVIGIITFLW

-686 LIAGAILAGPL
+686 LIAGAILGGPL
-697 AGAFAAFIGWLIEL
+697 VGAFAAFIGWLIEL
-711 YNENDKFKSFCDTAW
+711 YNENEKFRSFCDTAW
-726 AIIKEVVKSA
+726 GIIKEVVKSA

-760 LLNGRWGEL
+760 LLNGRWSEL
-769 GNRVASIPRK
+769 GNKMASIPRNV
-779 TGNFLFGEDLTN
+779 GNFFLGEGLTN

-798 NQLKMN
+798 NRK
-804 TSNIKMRQAKATGT
+804 QAKATGT

-871 VQGGKTIVNHNTFYI
+871 VSGSKTIVNHNTIYV
-886 KANDSKGAS
+886 KANDSKGAA

-901 LEKLGV
+901 LEKLGI

>member
-16 KDKRALEAIQ
+16 KDKRALDAIQ

-41 VSLEKASKQAQSFKA
+41 VNLEKASKQAQNFKA

-63 SLKNLNKEKT
+63 SLKNLNKEKA

-88 GAKKANTAMKM
+88 GAKKANSAMKM

-110 AKYKIGAFLAQQ
+110 ARYRIGSFLVQQ
-122 AGQAMKDF
+122 AGQAMQDF

-153 LLKLSNR
+153 LLRLGNR
-160 VGGETTYSNADVAK
+160 VGAETTYTNSDVAK

-195 SAQLGQAFNVQDL
+195 AAQFGQAFHVEDL
-208 SYVMETIKMQMN
+208 AYVIETVKMQMN
-220 AYGLTGK
+220 AYGLSGK
-227 DAQKV
+227 DAIKV
-232 TDMIAVTAKNSAADI
+232 TDMMAVTSKNTAADL

-253 FSNLGSSA
+253 FKYTGTSA
-261 SQLKIPLETTYA
+261 KQLDIPLETLYA
-273 MLGKLNDNNQLGGKA
+273 MLGKLNDNNILGSSA
-288 GTALNEMFKNLA
+288 GTGLNEMFKSMA
-300 NFKKRGKLEELIG
+300 NVKKRGKLEELIG
-313 PVTDSKGNLQDVV
+313 PVLDSKGNLQDVV

-331 LKTVTDKMGTAD
+331 LKTVTDKMGNAD
-343 KASVLQT
+343 KASVLQM
-350 IFGTRGSRAVST
+350 IFGTRGGRTVGAL
-362 MLNNN
+362 LNNE

-372 KQLQEQIKNSGRMT
+372 KQLREQIKNSQGMS
-386 KLLSDFMMNGPGG
+386 KFLSDFMMSGSGG

-408 ESAFQSVFSSLAPLI
+408 ESAFQSVFSSLAPMI

-443 VPWLAQ
+443 MPWLAQ

-458 IGKLVFGALIVKVL
+458 VGKFVFGALIVKVL
-472 EFVSAIKASAL
+472 TFVSAVKASAL
-483 AMGGLKLAIMG
+483 AMGGLKLALMG
-494 GIVIALV
+494 GVVIALV

-506 LQRWLDYLS
+506 FQRWLDYLS

-569 GDDVVK
+569 GEDVVQ
-575 TLKDLRENIEVFR
+575 TLKDLRENIEAFR

-599 DNANSIQEWG
+599 DNANSIQIWG
-609 KRIIILIGIFKG
+609 KALAIIIGIVY
-621 LSLAVA
+621 SLTT
-627 IFNLAMSLNPLI
+627 AMSILNFI
-639 IVITAVIGIITILW
+639 ISANPIVLAITAIILALGLLW
-653 FWLMWLYNNVAW
+653 VSLQWLYNNVAW
-665 FRDGVNAIWDFIK
+665 FRDMVNFIWSSIK
-678 DHWIATIG
+678 DHWTMIV
-686 LIAGAILAGPL
+686 GAIIGGPFGWL
-697 AGAFAAFIGWLIEL
+697 IGALIEL
-711 YNENDKFKSFCDTAW
+711 YNKNEEFRNLCDIVWGA
-726 AIIKEVVKSA
+726 IKEIVKSA
-736 CDVVVSAINGITG
+736 CDIVVGAINGITG
-749 ALKGALGALND
+749 ALKEALGALND
-760 LLNGRWGEL
+760 LLNGRWSEL
-769 GNRVASIPRK
+769 GNRVASIPRNV
-779 TGNFLFGEDLTN
+779 GNFFLGEGLTN

-798 NQLKMN
+798 GK
-804 TSNIKMRQAKATGT
+804 KQAKATGT

-871 VQGGKTIVNHNTFYI
+871 VSGGKTIVNHNTIYV
-886 KANDSKGAS
+886 KANDSKGAA

-901 LEKLGV
+901 LEKLGIV

>member
-16 KDKRALEAIQ
+16 KDKRALDAIQ

-41 VSLEKASKQAQSFKA
+41 VNLEKASKQAQNFKA

-63 SLKNLNKEKT
+63 SLKNLNKEKA

-88 GAKKANTAMKM
+88 GAKKANSAMKM

-110 AKYKIGAFLAQQ
+110 ARYRIGSFLVQQ
-122 AGQAMKDF
+122 AGQAMQDF

-153 LLKLSNR
+153 LLRLGNR
-160 VGGETTYSNADVAK
+160 VGAETTYTNSDVAK

-195 SAQLGQAFNVQDL
+195 AAQFGQAFHVEDL
-208 SYVMETIKMQMN
+208 AYVIETVKMQMN
-220 AYGLTGK
+220 AYGLSGK
-227 DAQKV
+227 DAIKV
-232 TDMIAVTAKNSAADI
+232 TDMMAVTSKNTAADL

-253 FSNLGSSA
+253 FKYTGTSA
-261 SQLKIPLETTYA
+261 KQLDIPLETLYA
-273 MLGKLNDNNQLGGKA
+273 MLGKLNDNNILGSSA
-288 GTALNEMFKNLA
+288 GTGLNEMFKSMA
-300 NFKKRGKLEELIG
+300 NVKKRGKLEELIG
-313 PVTDSKGNLQDVV
+313 PVLDSKGNLQDVV

-331 LKTVTDKMGTAD
+331 LKTVTDKMGNAD
-343 KASVLQT
+343 KASVLQM
-350 IFGTRGSRAVST
+350 IFGTRGGRTVGAL
-362 MLNNN
+362 LNNE

-372 KQLQEQIKNSGRMT
+372 KQLREQIKNSQGMS
-386 KLLSDFMMNGPGG
+386 KFLSDFMMSGSGG

-408 ESAFQSVFSSLAPLI
+408 ESAFQSVFSSLAPMI

-443 VPWLAQ
+443 MPWLAQ

-458 IGKLVFGALIVKVL
+458 VGKFVFGALIVKVL
-472 EFVSAIKASAL
+472 TFVSAVKASAL
-483 AMGGLKLAIMG
+483 AMGGLKLALMG
-494 GIVIALV
+494 GVVIALV

-506 LQRWLDYLS
+506 FQRWLDYLS

-557 DAKNG
+557 EAKNG

-569 GDDVVK
+569 GEDVVQ
-575 TLKDLRENIEVFR
+575 TLKDLRENIEAFR

-599 DNANSIQEWG
+599 DNANSIQTWG
-609 KRIIILIGIFKG
+609 KALAIIIGIVY
-621 LSLAVA
+621 SLTT
-627 IFNLAMSLNPLI
+627 AMSILNFVISANP
-639 IVITAVIGIITILW
+639 IVLAITAIILALGLLW
-653 FWLMWLYNNVAW
+653 VSLQWLYNNVAW
-665 FRDGVNAIWDFIK
+665 FRDMVNFIWSSIK
-678 DHWIATIG
+678 DHWTMIV
-686 LIAGAILAGPL
+686 GAIIGGPFGWL
-697 AGAFAAFIGWLIEL
+697 IGALIEL
-711 YNENDKFKSFCDTAW
+711 YNKNEEFRNLCDIVWGA
-726 AIIKEVVKSA
+726 IKEIVKSA
-736 CDVVVSAINGITG
+736 CDIVVGAINGITG
-749 ALKGALGALND
+749 ALKEALGALND
-760 LLNGRWGEL
+760 LLNGRWSEL
-769 GNRVASIPRK
+769 GNRVASIPRNV
-779 TGNFLFGEDLTN
+779 GNFFLGEGLTN

-798 NQLKMN
+798 GK
-804 TSNIKMRQAKATGT
+804 KQAKATGT

-871 VQGGKTIVNHNTFYI
+871 VSSGKTIVNHNTIYV
-886 KANDSKGAS
+886 KANDSKGAA

-901 LEKLGV
+901 LEKLGIV

>member
-1 MSSELGVTYSLEFVI
+1 LSSELGVTYSLEFVI
-16 KDKRALEAIQ
+16 KDKRALDAIQ

-41 VSLEKASKQAQSFKA
+41 VSLEKASKQAQNFKA

-63 SLKNLNKEKT
+63 SLKNLNKEKA

-88 GAKKANTAMKM
+88 GAKKANSAMKM

-110 AKYKIGAFLAQQ
+110 ARYRIGSFLVQQ
-122 AGQAMKDF
+122 AGQAMQDF

-153 LLKLSNR
+153 LLRLGNR
-160 VGGETTYSNADVAK
+160 VGAETTYTNSDVAK

-195 SAQLGQAFNVQDL
+195 AAQFGQAFHVEDL
-208 SYVMETIKMQMN
+208 AYVIETVKMQMN
-220 AYGLTGK
+220 AYGLSGK
-227 DAQKV
+227 DAIKV
-232 TDMIAVTAKNSAADI
+232 TDMMAVTSKNTAADL

-253 FSNLGSSA
+253 FKYTGTSA
-261 SQLKIPLETTYA
+261 KQLDIPLETLYA
-273 MLGKLNDNNQLGGKA
+273 MLGKLNDNNILGSSA
-288 GTALNEMFKNLA
+288 GTGLNEMFKSMA
-300 NFKKRGKLEELIG
+300 NVKKRSKLEELIG
-313 PVTDSKGNLQDVV
+313 PVLDSKGNLQDVV

-331 LKTVTDKMGTAD
+331 LKTVTDKMGNAD
-343 KASVLQT
+343 KASVLQM
-350 IFGTRGSRAVST
+350 IFGTRGGRTVGAL
-362 MLNNN
+362 LNNE

-372 KQLQEQIKNSGRMT
+372 KQLREQIKNSQGMS
-386 KLLSDFMMNGPGG
+386 KFLSDFMMSGSGG

-408 ESAFQSVFSSLAPLI
+408 ESAFQSVFSSLAPMI

-443 VPWLAQ
+443 MPWLAQ

-458 IGKLVFGALIVKVL
+458 VGKFVFGALIVKVL
-472 EFVSAIKASAL
+472 TFVSAVKASAL
-483 AMGGLKLAIMG
+483 AMGGLKLALMG
-494 GIVIALV
+494 GVVIALV

-506 LQRWLDYLS
+506 FQRWLDYLS

-569 GDDVVK
+569 GEDVVQ
-575 TLKDLRENIEVFR
+575 TLKDLRENIEAFR

-599 DNANSIQEWG
+599 DNANSIQIWG
-609 KRIIILIGIFKG
+609 KALAIIIGIVY
-621 LSLAVA
+621 SLTTAMG
-627 IFNLAMSLNPLI
+627 ILNLVTSLNP
-639 IVITAVIGIITILW
+639 IVLAITAVITALGLLW
-653 FWLMWLYNNVAW
+653 VSLQWLYNNVAW
-665 FRDGVNAIWDFIK
+665 FRDMVNFIWSSIK
-678 DHWIATIG
+678 DHWTMIV
-686 LIAGAILAGPL
+686 GAIIGGP
-697 AGAFAAFIGWLIEL
+697 FGWLIGALVEL
-711 YNENDKFKSFCDTAW
+711 YNKNEEFRNFCNEAW
-726 AIIKEVVKSA
+726 ESVKSVIKAA
-736 CDVVVSAINGITG
+736 CDVAVGAINGITG
-749 ALKGALGALND
+749 ALQGALGALKD
-760 LLNGRWGEL
+760 LLNGGWEKL
-769 GNRVASIPRK
+769 GNIQKNMESLRKDNGIRLGKNFVIPFIGSK
-779 TGNFLFGEDLTN
+779 Q
-791 HFLGAPK
+791 K
-798 NQLKMN
+798 
-804 TSNIKMRQAKATGT
+804 KATGT

-871 VQGGKTIVNHNTFYI
+871 VSGGKTIVNHNTIYV
-886 KANDSKGAS
+886 KANDSKGAA

-901 LEKLGV
+901 LEKLGIV

>member
-41 VSLEKASKQAQSFKA
+41 VSLDKASKQAQSFKA

-63 SLKNLNKEKT
+63 SLKNLNKEKA

-88 GAKKANTAMKM
+88 GAKKANAAMKM

-110 AKYKIGAFLAQQ
+110 AKYRIGSFLAQQ

-195 SAQLGQAFNVQDL
+195 AAQFGQAFHVEDL
-208 SYVMETIKMQMN
+208 AYVIEAVKMQMN
-220 AYGLTGK
+220 AYGLSGK
-227 DAQKV
+227 DAIKV
-232 TDMIAVTAKNSAADI
+232 TDMMAVTSKNTTADL

-253 FSNLGSSA
+253 FKYAGTSA
-261 SQLKIPLETTYA
+261 KQLDIPLETLYA
-273 MLGKLNDNNQLGGKA
+273 MLGKLNDNNILGSSA
-288 GTALNEMFKNLA
+288 GTGLNEMFKSMA

-331 LKTVTDKMGTAD
+331 LKTVTDKMGNAD

-350 IFGTRGSRAVST
+350 IFGTRGGRTVGAL
-362 MLNNN
+362 LNNN

-372 KQLQEQIKNSGRMT
+372 KQLQEQIKNSQGMA
-386 KLLSDFMMNGPGG
+386 KFLSDFMMNGPGG

-423 VPVSMALVGL
+423 IPVSMALVGL

-443 VPWLAQ
+443 LPWLAQ

-458 IGKLVFGALIVKVL
+458 VGKFIFGALIVKVL
-472 EFVSAIKASAL
+472 AFVSAIKASAL
-483 AMGGLKLAIMG
+483 AMGGLKLALMG

-575 TLKDLRENIEVFR
+575 TLKDLRENIERF
-588 QKIEGAKKWID
+588 QKKIEDAKKWID
-599 DNANSIQEWG
+599 DNADAIQEWG

-621 LSLAVA
+621 LSLAVS

-639 IVITAVIGIITILW
+639 IVITAVIGMITFLW
-653 FWLMWLYNNVAW
+653 FWLTWLYNNVAW

-697 AGAFAAFIGWLIEL
+697 VGAFAAFIGWLIEL
-711 YNENDKFKSFCDTAW
+711 YNENEKFRSFCDTAW
-726 AIIKEVVKSA
+726 AIIKDVVKSA

-760 LLNGRWGEL
+760 LLNGRWSEL
-769 GNRVASIPRK
+769 GNKMAGIPRNV
-779 TGNFLFGEDLTN
+779 GNFFLGEGLTN

-798 NQLKMN
+798 KR
-804 TSNIKMRQAKATGT
+804 KQAKATGT

-871 VQGGKTIVNHNTFYI
+871 VSGSKTIVNHNTIYV
-886 KANDSKGAS
+886 KANDSKGAA

-901 LEKLGV
+901 LEKLGIV

>member
-16 KDKRALEAIQ
+16 KDKRALDAIQ

-41 VSLEKASKQAQSFKA
+41 VNLEKASKQAQNFKA

-63 SLKNLNKEKT
+63 SLKNLNREKA

-88 GAKKANTAMKM
+88 GAKKANAAMKM

-110 AKYKIGAFLAQQ
+110 AKYRIGSFLAQQ
-122 AGQAMKDF
+122 AGQAMQDF

-153 LLKLSNR
+153 LLRLGNR
-160 VGGETTYSNADVAK
+160 VGAETTYTNSDVAK

-195 SAQLGQAFNVQDL
+195 AAQFGQAFHVEDL
-208 SYVMETIKMQMN
+208 AYVIETVKMQMN
-220 AYGLTGK
+220 AYGLSGK
-227 DAQKV
+227 DAIKV
-232 TDMIAVTAKNSAADI
+232 TDMMAVTSKNTAADL

-253 FSNLGSSA
+253 FKYTGTSA
-261 SQLKIPLETTYA
+261 KQLDIPLETLYA
-273 MLGKLNDNNQLGGKA
+273 MLGKLNDNNILGSSA
-288 GTALNEMFKNLA
+288 GTGLNEMFKSMA
-300 NFKKRGKLEELIG
+300 NVKKRSKLEELIG
-313 PVTDSKGNLQDVV
+313 PVLDSKGNLQDVV

-331 LKTVTDKMGTAD
+331 LKTVTDKMGNAD
-343 KASVLQT
+343 KASVLQM
-350 IFGTRGSRAVST
+350 IFGTRGGRTVGAL
-362 MLNNN
+362 LNNE

-372 KQLQEQIKNSGRMT
+372 KQLREQIKNSQGMS
-386 KLLSDFMMNGPGG
+386 KFLSDFMMSGSGG

-443 VPWLAQ
+443 IPWLAQ
-449 MVTIFGALI
+449 LVT
-458 IGKLVFGALIVKVL
+458 VFGALIVGKFIFGAIIVKIL
-472 EFVSAIKASAL
+472 AFISAVKASAL
-483 AMGGLKLAIMG
+483 AMGGLQLAIMG

-506 LQRWLDYLS
+506 FQRWLDYLS

-569 GDDVVK
+569 GEDVVQ
-575 TLKDLRENIEVFR
+575 TLKDLRENIEAFR

-599 DNANSIQEWG
+599 DHANSIQTWG
-609 KRIIILIGIFKG
+609 KALAIIIGIVY
-621 LSLAVA
+621 SLTTAMG
-627 IFNLAMSLNPLI
+627 ILNLVTSLNP
-639 IVITAVIGIITILW
+639 IVLAITAVITALGLLW
-653 FWLMWLYNNVAW
+653 VSLQWLYNNVAW
-665 FRDGVNAIWDFIK
+665 FRDMVNFIWSSIK
-678 DHWIATIG
+678 DHWTMIV
-686 LIAGAILAGPL
+686 GAIIGGP
-697 AGAFAAFIGWLIEL
+697 FGWLIGALVEL
-711 YNENDKFKSFCDTAW
+711 YNKNEEFRNFCNEAW
-726 AIIKEVVKSA
+726 ESVKSVIKAA
-736 CDVVVSAINGITG
+736 CDVAVGAINGITG
-749 ALKGALGALND
+749 ALQGALGALKD
-760 LLNGRWGEL
+760 LLNGGWEKL
-769 GNRVASIPRK
+769 GNIQKNMESLRKDNGIRLGKNFVIPFIGSK
-779 TGNFLFGEDLTN
+779 Q
-791 HFLGAPK
+791 K
-798 NQLKMN
+798 
-804 TSNIKMRQAKATGT
+804 KATGT

-871 VQGGKTIVNHNTFYI
+871 VSGGKTIVNHNTIYV
-886 KANDSKGAS
+886 KANDSKGAA

-901 LEKLGV
+901 LEKLGIV

>member
-63 SLKNLNKEKT
+63 SLKNLNKEKA

-88 GAKKANTAMKM
+88 GAKKANSAMKM

-195 SAQLGQAFNVQDL
+195 AAQFGQAFHVEDL
-208 SYVMETIKMQMN
+208 AYVIEAVKMQMN
-220 AYGLTGK
+220 AYGLSGK
-227 DAQKV
+227 DAIKV
-232 TDMIAVTAKNSAADI
+232 TDMMAVTSKNTAADL

-253 FSNLGSSA
+253 FKYAGTSA
-261 SQLKIPLETTYA
+261 KQLDIPLETLYA
-273 MLGKLNDNNQLGGKA
+273 MLGKLNDNNILGSSA
-288 GTALNEMFKNLA
+288 GTGLNEMFKSMA

-331 LKTVTDKMGTAD
+331 LKTVTDKMGNAD

-350 IFGTRGSRAVST
+350 IFGTRGGRTVGAL
-362 MLNNN
+362 LNNN

-372 KQLQEQIKNSGRMT
+372 KQLQEQIKNSQGMA
-386 KLLSDFMMNGPGG
+386 KFLSDFMMNGPGG

-515 QNEAANREWQG
+515 QNEAANREWQA

-569 GDDVVK
+569 GEDVVQ
-575 TLKDLRENIEVFR
+575 TLKNLRENIEAFR

-769 GNRVASIPRK
+769 GNKLASIPRK
-779 TGNFLFGEDLTN
+779 TGNLLFGEDLTN
-791 HFLGAPK
+791 HYLGAPK
-798 NQLKMN
+798 NK
-804 TSNIKMRQAKATGT
+804 KQAKATGT

-871 VQGGKTIVNHNTFYI
+871 ISGGKTIVNHNTFYI

-901 LEKLGV
+901 LEKLGMG

>member
-16 KDKRALEAIQ
+16 KDKRALDAIQ

-41 VSLEKASKQAQSFKA
+41 VTLEKASKQAQNFKA

-63 SLKNLNKEKT
+63 SLKNLNKEKA

-88 GAKKANTAMKM
+88 GAKKANSAMKM

-110 AKYKIGAFLAQQ
+110 ARYRIGSFLVQQ
-122 AGQAMKDF
+122 AGQAMQDF

-153 LLKLSNR
+153 LLRLGNR
-160 VGGETTYSNADVAK
+160 VGAETTYTNSDVAK

-195 SAQLGQAFNVQDL
+195 AAQFGQAFHVEDL
-208 SYVMETIKMQMN
+208 AYVIEAVKMQMN
-220 AYGLTGK
+220 AYGLSGK
-227 DAQKV
+227 DAIKV
-232 TDMIAVTAKNSAADI
+232 TDMMAVTSKNTAADL

-253 FSNLGSSA
+253 FKYAGTSA
-261 SQLKIPLETTYA
+261 KQLDIPLETLYA
-273 MLGKLNDNNQLGGKA
+273 MLGKLNDNNILGSSA
-288 GTALNEMFKNLA
+288 GTGLNEMFKSMA

-331 LKTVTDKMGTAD
+331 LKTVTDKMGNAD

-350 IFGTRGSRAVST
+350 IFGTRGGRTVGAL
-362 MLNNN
+362 LNNN

-372 KQLQEQIKNSGRMT
+372 KQLQEQIKNSQGMA
-386 KLLSDFMMNGPGG
+386 KFLSDFMMNGPGG

-423 VPVSMALVGL
+423 IPVSMALVGL

-458 IGKLVFGALIVKVL
+458 VGKFVFGALIVKVL
-472 EFVSAIKASAL
+472 TFVSAVKASAL
-483 AMGGLKLAIMG
+483 AMGGLKLALMG
-494 GIVIALV
+494 GVVIALV

-506 LQRWLDYLS
+506 FQRWLDYLS

-569 GDDVVK
+569 GEDVVQ
-575 TLKDLRENIEVFR
+575 TLKDLRENIEAFR

-599 DNANSIQEWG
+599 DNANSIQTWG
-609 KRIIILIGIFKG
+609 KALAIIIGIVY
-621 LSLAVA
+621 SLTT
-627 IFNLAMSLNPLI
+627 AMSILNFVISANP
-639 IVITAVIGIITILW
+639 IVLAITAIILALGLLW
-653 FWLMWLYNNVAW
+653 VSLQWLYNNVGW
-665 FRDGVNAIWDFIK
+665 FRDMVNFIWSSIK
-678 DHWIATIG
+678 DHWTMIV
-686 LIAGAILAGPL
+686 GAIIGGPFGWL
-697 AGAFAAFIGWLIEL
+697 IGALIEL
-711 YNENDKFKSFCDTAW
+711 YNKNETFRNFCNEAW
-726 AIIKEVVKSA
+726 ESVKSVIKAA
-736 CDVVVSAINGITG
+736 CDVAVGAINGITG
-749 ALKGALGALND
+749 ALNGALGALKN
-760 LLNGRWGEL
+760 LLNGGWEKL
-769 GNRVASIPRK
+769 GNIQKNMESLRKDNGIRLGKNFVIPFIGSK
-779 TGNFLFGEDLTN
+779 Q
-791 HFLGAPK
+791 K
-798 NQLKMN
+798 
-804 TSNIKMRQAKATGT
+804 KATGT

-840 WLPNGSMV
+840 WLPNGSMI

-871 VQGGKTIVNHNTFYI
+871 IQGGKTIVNHNTIYV
-886 KANDSKGAS
+886 KANDSKGAA

-901 LEKLGV
+901 LEKLGIV

>member
-1 MSSELGVTYSLEFVI
+1 MSSELGVIYSLEFVI
-16 KDKRALEAIQ
+16 KDKRALDAIQ

-41 VSLEKASKQAQSFKA
+41 VTLEKASKQAQNFKA

-63 SLKNLNKEKT
+63 SLKNLNKEKA

-88 GAKKANTAMKM
+88 GAKKANSAMKM

-110 AKYKIGAFLAQQ
+110 ARYRIGSFLVQQ
-122 AGQAMKDF
+122 AGQAMQDF

-136 IRAAAAKT
+136 IRSAAAKT

-153 LLKLSNR
+153 LLRLGNR
-160 VGGETTYSNADVAK
+160 VGAETTYTNSDVAK

-195 SAQLGQAFNVQDL
+195 AAQFGQAFHVEDL
-208 SYVMETIKMQMN
+208 AYVIEAVKMQMN
-220 AYGLTGK
+220 AYGLSGK
-227 DAQKV
+227 DAIKV
-232 TDMIAVTAKNSAADI
+232 TDMMAVTSKNTAADL

-253 FSNLGSSA
+253 FKYAGTSA
-261 SQLKIPLETTYA
+261 KQLDIPLETLYA
-273 MLGKLNDNNQLGGKA
+273 MLGKLNDNNILGSSA
-288 GTALNEMFKNLA
+288 GTGLNEMFKSMA

-331 LKTVTDKMGTAD
+331 LKTVTDKMGNAD

-350 IFGTRGSRAVST
+350 IFGTRGGRTVGAL
-362 MLNNN
+362 LNNN

-372 KQLQEQIKNSGRMT
+372 KQLQEQIKNSQGMA
-386 KLLSDFMMNGPGG
+386 KFLSDFMMNGPGG

-423 VPVSMALVGL
+423 IPVSMALVGL

-458 IGKLVFGALIVKVL
+458 VGKFVFGALIVKVL
-472 EFVSAIKASAL
+472 TFVSAVKASAL
-483 AMGGLKLAIMG
+483 AMGGLKLALMG
-494 GIVIALV
+494 GVVIALV

-506 LQRWLDYLS
+506 FQRWLDYLS

-569 GDDVVK
+569 GEDVVQ
-575 TLKDLRENIEVFR
+575 TLKDLRENIEAFR

-599 DNANSIQEWG
+599 DNANSIQTWG
-609 KRIIILIGIFKG
+609 KALAIIIGIVY
-621 LSLAVA
+621 SLTT
-627 IFNLAMSLNPLI
+627 AMSILNFVISANP
-639 IVITAVIGIITILW
+639 IVLAITAIILALGLLW
-653 FWLMWLYNNVAW
+653 VSLQWLYNNVGW
-665 FRDGVNAIWDFIK
+665 FRDMVNFIWSSIK
-678 DHWIATIG
+678 DHWTMIV
-686 LIAGAILAGPL
+686 GAIIGGPFGWL
-697 AGAFAAFIGWLIEL
+697 IGALIEL
-711 YNENDKFKSFCDTAW
+711 YNKNETFRNFCNEAW
-726 AIIKEVVKSA
+726 ESVKSVIKAA
-736 CDVVVSAINGITG
+736 CDVAVGAINGITG
-749 ALKGALGALND
+749 ALNGALGALKN
-760 LLNGRWGEL
+760 LLNGGWEKL
-769 GNRVASIPRK
+769 GNIQKNMESLRKDNGIRLGKNFVIPFIGSK
-779 TGNFLFGEDLTN
+779 Q
-791 HFLGAPK
+791 K
-798 NQLKMN
+798 
-804 TSNIKMRQAKATGT
+804 KATGT

-840 WLPNGSMV
+840 WLPNGSMI

-871 VQGGKTIVNHNTFYI
+871 IQGGKTIVNHNTIYV
-886 KANDSKGAS
+886 KANDSKGAA

-901 LEKLGV
+901 LEKLGIV

>member
-41 VSLEKASKQAQSFKA
+41 VNLEKASKQAQSFKA

-63 SLKNLNKEKT
+63 SLKNLNKEKA

-88 GAKKANTAMKM
+88 GAKKANSAMKM

-110 AKYKIGAFLAQQ
+110 AKYRIGSFLAQQ
-122 AGQAMKDF
+122 AGKAMQDF

-136 IRAAAAKT
+136 IRSAATKT

-153 LLKLSNR
+153 LLRLGNR
-160 VGGETTYSNADVAK
+160 VGAETTYTNSDVTK

-187 EMKSILPS
+187 EIKSILPS
-195 SAQLGQAFNVQDL
+195 AAQFGQAFHVEDL
-208 SYVMETIKMQMN
+208 AYVIEAVKMQMN
-220 AYGLTGK
+220 AYGLSGK
-227 DAQKV
+227 DAIKV
-232 TDMIAVTAKNSAADI
+232 TDMMAVTSKNTAADI

-253 FSNLGSSA
+253 FKYAGTSA
-261 SQLKIPLETTYA
+261 KQLDIPLETLYA
-273 MLGKLNDNNQLGGKA
+273 MLGKLNDNNILGSSA
-288 GTALNEMFKNLA
+288 GTGLNEMFKSMA

-331 LKTVTDKMGTAD
+331 LKTVTDKMGNAD

-350 IFGTRGSRAVST
+350 IFGTRGGRTVGAL
-362 MLNNN
+362 LNNN

-372 KQLQEQIKNSGRMT
+372 KQLQEQIKNSQGT
-386 KLLSDFMMNGPGG
+386 AKFLSDFMMNGPGG

-423 VPVSMALVGL
+423 IPVSMALVGL

-458 IGKLVFGALIVKVL
+458 IGKFIFGAIIVKVL
-472 EFVSAIKASAL
+472 AFISAIKASAL

-506 LQRWLDYLS
+506 FQRWLDYLS

-545 VLALFGMTQKQR
+545 VLALFGMTNKQR
-557 DAKNG
+557 EARNG

-569 GDDVVK
+569 GEDVVQ
-575 TLKDLRENIEVFR
+575 TLKDLRENIEAFR

-599 DNANSIQEWG
+599 DNANSIQTWG
-609 KRIIILIGIFKG
+609 KALAIIIGIVY
-621 LSLAVA
+621 SLTTAMG
-627 IFNLAMSLNPLI
+627 ILNLVTSLNP
-639 IVITAVIGIITILW
+639 IVLAITAVITALGLLW
-653 FWLMWLYNNVAW
+653 VSLQWLYNNVAW
-665 FRDGVNAIWDFIK
+665 FRDMVNFIWSSIK
-678 DHWIATIG
+678 DHWAMII
-686 LIAGAILAGPL
+686 GAIIGGPFGWL
-697 AGAFAAFIGWLIEL
+697 IGALIEL
-711 YNENDKFKSFCDTAW
+711 YNKNEEFRNFCNEAW
-726 AIIKEVVKSA
+726 ESVKSVIKAA
-736 CDVVVSAINGITG
+736 CNVAVGAINGITG
-749 ALKGALGALND
+749 ALQGALGALKD
-760 LLNGRWGEL
+760 LLNGGWEKL
-769 GNRVASIPRK
+769 GNIQKNMESLRKDNGIRLGKNFVIPFIGSK
-779 TGNFLFGEDLTN
+779 Q
-791 HFLGAPK
+791 K
-798 NQLKMN
+798 
-804 TSNIKMRQAKATGT
+804 KATGT

-871 VQGGKTIVNHNTFYI
+871 VSGGKTIVNHNTIYV
-886 KANDSKGAS
+886 KANDSKEAA

-901 LEKLGV
+901 LEKLGIV

>member
-1 MSSELGVTYSLEFVI
+1 MSSELGITYSLEFVI
-16 KDKRALEAIQ
+16 KDKRALDAIQ

-41 VSLEKASKQAQSFKA
+41 VTLEKASKQAQNFKA

-63 SLKNLNKEKT
+63 SLKNLNKEKA

-88 GAKKANTAMKM
+88 GAKKANSAMKM

-110 AKYKIGAFLAQQ
+110 ARYRIGSFLVQQ
-122 AGQAMKDF
+122 AGQAMQDF

-136 IRAAAAKT
+136 IRSAAAKT

-153 LLKLSNR
+153 LLRLGNR
-160 VGGETTYSNADVAK
+160 VGAETTYTNSDVAK

-195 SAQLGQAFNVQDL
+195 AAQFGQAFHVEDL
-208 SYVMETIKMQMN
+208 AYVIETVKMQMN
-220 AYGLTGK
+220 AYGLSGK
-227 DAQKV
+227 DAIKV
-232 TDMIAVTAKNSAADI
+232 TDMMAVTSKNTAADL

-253 FSNLGSSA
+253 FKYTGTSA
-261 SQLKIPLETTYA
+261 KQLDIPLETLYA
-273 MLGKLNDNNQLGGKA
+273 MLGKLNDNNILGSSA
-288 GTALNEMFKNLA
+288 GTGLNEMFKSMA
-300 NFKKRGKLEELIG
+300 NVKKRGKLEELIG
-313 PVTDSKGNLQDVV
+313 PVLDSKGNLQDVV

-331 LKTVTDKMGTAD
+331 LKTVTDKMGNAD
-343 KASVLQT
+343 KASVLQM
-350 IFGTRGSRAVST
+350 IFGTRGGRTVGAL
-362 MLNNN
+362 LNNE

-372 KQLQEQIKNSGRMT
+372 KQLREQIKNSQGMS
-386 KLLSDFMMNGPGG
+386 KFLSDFMMSGSGG

-408 ESAFQSVFSSLAPLI
+408 ESAFQSVFSSLAPMI

-443 VPWLAQ
+443 MPWLAQ

-458 IGKLVFGALIVKVL
+458 VGKFVFGALIVKVL
-472 EFVSAIKASAL
+472 TFVSAVKASAL
-483 AMGGLKLAIMG
+483 AMGGLKLALMG
-494 GIVIALV
+494 GVVIALV

-506 LQRWLDYLS
+506 FQRWLDYLS

-557 DAKNG
+557 EAKNG

-569 GDDVVK
+569 GEDVVQ
-575 TLKDLRENIEVFR
+575 TLKDLRENIEAFR

-599 DNANSIQEWG
+599 DNANSIQTWG
-609 KRIIILIGIFKG
+609 KALAIIIGIVY
-621 LSLAVA
+621 SLTT
-627 IFNLAMSLNPLI
+627 AMSILNFVISANP
-639 IVITAVIGIITILW
+639 IVLAITAIILALGLLW
-653 FWLMWLYNNVAW
+653 VSLQWLYNNVTW
-665 FRDGVNAIWDFIK
+665 FRDMVNFIWSSIK
-678 DHWIATIG
+678 DHWTMIV
-686 LIAGAILAGPL
+686 GAIIGGPFGWL
-697 AGAFAAFIGWLIEL
+697 IGALIEL
-711 YNENDKFKSFCDTAW
+711 YNKNEEFRNLCDIVWGA
-726 AIIKEVVKSA
+726 IKEIVKSA
-736 CDVVVSAINGITG
+736 CDIVVGAINGITG
-749 ALKGALGALND
+749 ALKEALGALND
-760 LLNGRWGEL
+760 LLNGRWSEL
-769 GNRVASIPRK
+769 GNRVASIPRNV
-779 TGNFLFGEDLTN
+779 GNFFLGEGLTN

-798 NQLKMN
+798 GK
-804 TSNIKMRQAKATGT
+804 KQAKATGT

-871 VQGGKTIVNHNTFYI
+871 VSSGKTIVNHNTIYV
-886 KANDSKGAS
+886 KANDSKGAA

-901 LEKLGV
+901 LEKLGIV

>member
-41 VSLEKASKQAQSFKA
+41 VSLEKASKQAQNFKA

-63 SLKNLNKEKT
+63 SLKNLNKEKA

-88 GAKKANTAMKM
+88 GAKKANAAMKM

-110 AKYKIGAFLAQQ
+110 AKYRIGSFLAQQ
-122 AGQAMKDF
+122 AGKAMQDF

-136 IRAAAAKT
+136 IRSAAAKT

-153 LLKLSNR
+153 LLRLGNR
-160 VGGETTYSNADVAK
+160 VGAETTYTNSDVAK

-195 SAQLGQAFNVQDL
+195 AAQFGQAFHVEDL
-208 SYVMETIKMQMN
+208 AYVIEAVKMQMN
-220 AYGLTGK
+220 AYGLSGK
-227 DAQKV
+227 DAIKV
-232 TDMIAVTAKNSAADI
+232 TDMMAVTSKNTAADL

-253 FSNLGSSA
+253 FKYAGTSA
-261 SQLKIPLETTYA
+261 KQLDIPLETLYA
-273 MLGKLNDNNQLGGKA
+273 MLGKLNDNNILGSSA
-288 GTALNEMFKNLA
+288 GTGLNEMFKSMA

-331 LKTVTDKMGTAD
+331 LKTVTDKMGNAD

-350 IFGTRGSRAVST
+350 IFGTRGGRTVGAL
-362 MLNNN
+362 LNNN

-372 KQLQEQIKNSGRMT
+372 KQLQEQIKNSQGMA
-386 KLLSDFMMNGPGG
+386 KFLSDFMMNGPGG

-423 VPVSMALVGL
+423 IPVSMALVGL

-458 IGKLVFGALIVKVL
+458 IGKFIFGAIIVKVL
-472 EFVSAIKASAL
+472 AFISAIKASAL

-506 LQRWLDYLS
+506 FQRWLDYLS

-569 GDDVVK
+569 GEDVVQ
-575 TLKDLRENIEVFR
+575 TLKDLRENIEAFR

-599 DNANSIQEWG
+599 DNANSIQTWG
-609 KRIIILIGIFKG
+609 KALAIIIGIVY
-621 LSLAVA
+621 SLTTAMG
-627 IFNLAMSLNPLI
+627 ILNLVTSLNP
-639 IVITAVIGIITILW
+639 IVLAITAVITALGLLW
-653 FWLMWLYNNVAW
+653 VSLQWLYNNVAW
-665 FRDGVNAIWDFIK
+665 FRDMVNFIWSSIK
-678 DHWIATIG
+678 DHWAMII
-686 LIAGAILAGPL
+686 GAIIGGPFGWL
-697 AGAFAAFIGWLIEL
+697 IGALIEL
-711 YNENDKFKSFCDTAW
+711 YNKNEEFRNFCN
-726 AIIKEVVKSA
+726 EVWESVKSVIKAA
-736 CDVVVSAINGITG
+736 CDVAIGAINGITG
-749 ALKGALGALND
+749 ALQGALGALKD
-760 LLNGRWGEL
+760 LLNGGWEKL
-769 GNRVASIPRK
+769 GNVQKNIESLRKDNGVRIGKNFVIPFIGSK
-779 TGNFLFGEDLTN
+779 Q
-791 HFLGAPK
+791 K
-798 NQLKMN
+798 
-804 TSNIKMRQAKATGT
+804 KATGT

-871 VQGGKTIVNHNTFYI
+871 VQGGKTIVNHNNIYV
-886 KANDSKGAS
+886 KANDSKGAA

>member
-1 MSSELGVTYSLEFVI
+1 LSSELGVTYSLEFVI
-16 KDKRALEAIQ
+16 KDKRALDAIQ

-41 VSLEKASKQAQSFKA
+41 VNLEKASKQAQNFKA

-63 SLKNLNKEKT
+63 SLKNLNKEKA

-88 GAKKANTAMKM
+88 GAKKANSAMKM

-110 AKYKIGAFLAQQ
+110 ARYRIGSFLVQQ
-122 AGQAMKDF
+122 AGQAMQDF

-153 LLKLSNR
+153 LLRLGNR
-160 VGGETTYSNADVAK
+160 VGAETTYTNSDVAK

-195 SAQLGQAFNVQDL
+195 AAQFGQAFHVEDL
-208 SYVMETIKMQMN
+208 AYVIETVKMQMN
-220 AYGLTGK
+220 AYGLSGK
-227 DAQKV
+227 DAIKV
-232 TDMIAVTAKNSAADI
+232 TDMMAVTSKNTAADL

-253 FSNLGSSA
+253 FKYTGTSA
-261 SQLKIPLETTYA
+261 KQLDIPLETLYA
-273 MLGKLNDNNQLGGKA
+273 MLGKLNDNNILGSSA
-288 GTALNEMFKNLA
+288 GTGLNEMFKSMA
-300 NFKKRGKLEELIG
+300 NVKKRGKLEELIG
-313 PVTDSKGNLQDVV
+313 PVLDSKGNLQDVV

-331 LKTVTDKMGTAD
+331 LKTVTDKMGNAD
-343 KASVLQT
+343 KASVLQM
-350 IFGTRGSRAVST
+350 IFGTRGGRTVGAL
-362 MLNNN
+362 LNNE

-372 KQLQEQIKNSGRMT
+372 KQLREQIKNSQGMS
-386 KLLSDFMMNGPGG
+386 KFLSDFMMSGSGG

-408 ESAFQSVFSSLAPLI
+408 ESAFQSVFSSLAPMI

-443 VPWLAQ
+443 MPWLAQ

-458 IGKLVFGALIVKVL
+458 VGKFVFGALIVKVL
-472 EFVSAIKASAL
+472 TFVSAVKASAL
-483 AMGGLKLAIMG
+483 AMGGLKLALMG
-494 GIVIALV
+494 GVVIALV

-506 LQRWLDYLS
+506 FQRWLDYLS

-569 GDDVVK
+569 GEDVVQ
-575 TLKDLRENIEVFR
+575 TLKDLRENIEAFR

-599 DNANSIQEWG
+599 DNANSIQTWG
-609 KRIIILIGIFKG
+609 KALAIIIGIVY
-621 LSLAVA
+621 SLTT
-627 IFNLAMSLNPLI
+627 AMSILNFVISANP
-639 IVITAVIGIITILW
+639 IVLAITAIILALGLLW
-653 FWLMWLYNNVAW
+653 VSLQWLYNNVSW
-665 FRDGVNAIWDFIK
+665 FRDMVNFIWSSIK
-678 DHWIATIG
+678 DHWTMIV
-686 LIAGAILAGPL
+686 GAIIGGPFGWL
-697 AGAFAAFIGWLIEL
+697 IGALIEL
-711 YNENDKFKSFCDTAW
+711 YNKNEEFRNLCDIVWGA
-726 AIIKEVVKSA
+726 IKEIVKSA
-736 CDVVVSAINGITG
+736 CDIVVGAINGITG
-749 ALKGALGALND
+749 ALKEALGALND
-760 LLNGRWGEL
+760 LLNGRWSEL
-769 GNRVASIPRK
+769 GNRVASIPRNV
-779 TGNFLFGEDLTN
+779 GNFFLGEGLTN

-798 NQLKMN
+798 GK
-804 TSNIKMRQAKATGT
+804 KQAKATGT

-871 VQGGKTIVNHNTFYI
+871 IQGGKTIVNHNTIYV
-886 KANDSKGAS
+886 KANDSKGAA

-901 LEKLGV
+901 LEKLGIV

>member
-16 KDKRALEAIQ
+16 KDKRALDAIQ

-41 VSLEKASKQAQSFKA
+41 VNLEKASKQAQNFKA

-63 SLKNLNKEKT
+63 SLKNLNREKA

-88 GAKKANTAMKM
+88 GAKKANAAMKM

-110 AKYKIGAFLAQQ
+110 AKYRIGSFLAQQ

-195 SAQLGQAFNVQDL
+195 AAQFGQAFHVEDL
-208 SYVMETIKMQMN
+208 AYVIEAVKMQMN
-220 AYGLTGK
+220 AYGLSGK
-227 DAQKV
+227 DAIKV
-232 TDMIAVTAKNSAADI
+232 TDMMAVTSKNTAANL
-247 ERLREG
+247 ENLREG
-253 FSNLGSSA
+253 FKYVGTSA
-261 SQLKIPLETTYA
+261 KQLDIPLETLYA
-273 MLGKLNDNNQLGGKA
+273 MLGKLNDNNILGSSA
-288 GTALNEMFKNLA
+288 GTGLNEMFKSMA

-331 LKTVTDKMGTAD
+331 LKTVTDKMGNAD

-350 IFGTRGSRAVST
+350 IFGTRGGRTVGAL
-362 MLNNN
+362 LNNN

-372 KQLQEQIKNSGRMT
+372 KQLQEQIKNSQGMA
-386 KLLSDFMMNGPGG
+386 KFLSDFMMNGPGG

-408 ESAFQSVFSSLAPLI
+408 ESTFQSVFSSLAPLI
-423 VPVSMALVGL
+423 IPVSMALVGL

-443 VPWLAQ
+443 LPWLAQ

-458 IGKLVFGALIVKVL
+458 VGKFVFGALIVKVL
-472 EFVSAIKASAL
+472 TFVSAVKASAL

-557 DAKNG
+557 EAKNG

-569 GDDVVK
+569 GEDVVQ
-575 TLKDLRENIEVFR
+575 TLKNLRENIEAFR

-599 DNANSIQEWG
+599 DNANSIQTWG
-609 KRIIILIGIFKG
+609 KALAIIIGIVY
-621 LSLAVA
+621 SLTTAMG
-627 IFNLAMSLNPLI
+627 ILNLVTSLNP
-639 IVITAVIGIITILW
+639 IVLAITAVITALGLLW
-653 FWLMWLYNNVAW
+653 VSLQWLYNNVAW
-665 FRDGVNAIWDFIK
+665 FRDMVNFIWSSIK
-678 DHWIATIG
+678 DHWAMII
-686 LIAGAILAGPL
+686 GAIIGGPFGWL
-697 AGAFAAFIGWLIEL
+697 IGALIEL
-711 YNENDKFKSFCDTAW
+711 YNKNEEFRNFCN
-726 AIIKEVVKSA
+726 EVWESVKSVIKAA
-736 CDVVVSAINGITG
+736 CDVAIGAINGITG
-749 ALKGALGALND
+749 ALQGALGALKD
-760 LLNGRWGEL
+760 LLNGGWEKL
-769 GNRVASIPRK
+769 GNVQKNIESLRKDNGVRIGKNFVIPFIGSK
-779 TGNFLFGEDLTN
+779 Q
-791 HFLGAPK
+791 K
-798 NQLKMN
+798 
-804 TSNIKMRQAKATGT
+804 KATGT

-871 VQGGKTIVNHNTFYI
+871 VQSGKTIVNHNTFYI
-886 KANDSKGAS
+886 KANDSKGVS

>member
-1 MSSELGVTYSLEFVI
+1 MSSELGITYSLEFVI
-16 KDKRALEAIQ
+16 KDKRALDAIQ

-41 VSLEKASKQAQSFKA
+41 VSLEKASKQAQNFKA

-63 SLKNLNKEKT
+63 SLKNLNKEKA

-88 GAKKANTAMKM
+88 GAKKANSAMKM

-110 AKYKIGAFLAQQ
+110 ARYRIGSFLVQQ
-122 AGQAMKDF
+122 AGQAMQDF

-153 LLKLSNR
+153 LLRLGNR
-160 VGGETTYSNADVAK
+160 VGAETTYTNSDVAK

-195 SAQLGQAFNVQDL
+195 AAQFGQAFHVEDL
-208 SYVMETIKMQMN
+208 AYVIEAVKMQMN
-220 AYGLTGK
+220 AYGLSGK
-227 DAQKV
+227 DAIKV
-232 TDMIAVTAKNSAADI
+232 TDMMAVTSKNTAANL
-247 ERLREG
+247 ENLREG
-253 FSNLGSSA
+253 FKYVGTSA
-261 SQLKIPLETTYA
+261 KQLDIPLETLYA
-273 MLGKLNDNNQLGGKA
+273 MLGKLNDNNILGSSA
-288 GTALNEMFKNLA
+288 GTGLNEMFKSMA

-331 LKTVTDKMGTAD
+331 LKTVTDKMGNAD

-350 IFGTRGSRAVST
+350 IFGTRGGRTVGAL
-362 MLNNN
+362 LNNN

-372 KQLQEQIKNSGRMT
+372 KQLQEQIKNSQGMA
-386 KLLSDFMMNGPGG
+386 KFLSDFMMNGPGG

-423 VPVSMALVGL
+423 IPVSMALVGL

-458 IGKLVFGALIVKVL
+458 IGKFIFGAIIVKVL
-472 EFVSAIKASAL
+472 AFISAIKASAL

-494 GIVIALV
+494 GVVIALV

-506 LQRWLDYLS
+506 FQRWLDYLS

-569 GDDVVK
+569 GEDVVQ
-575 TLKDLRENIEVFR
+575 TLKDLRENIEAFR

-599 DNANSIQEWG
+599 DNANSIQTWG
-609 KRIIILIGIFKG
+609 KALAIIIGIVY
-621 LSLAVA
+621 SLTT
-627 IFNLAMSLNPLI
+627 AMSILNFVISLNPIVLVVTAI
-639 IVITAVIGIITILW
+639 IVALGLLW
-653 FWLMWLYNNVAW
+653 VSLQWLYNNVAW
-665 FRDGVNAIWDFIK
+665 FRDMVNFIWSSIK
-678 DHWIATIG
+678 DHWTMII
-686 LIAGAILAGPL
+686 GAIIGGPF
-697 AGAFAAFIGWLIEL
+697 GFFIGALIEL
-711 YNENDKFKSFCDTAW
+711 YNKNEEFRNLCDIVWGA
-726 AIIKEVVKSA
+726 IKEIVKSA
-736 CDVVVSAINGITG
+736 CDIVVGAINGITG
-749 ALKGALGALND
+749 ALKEALGALND
-760 LLNGRWGEL
+760 LLNGRWSEL
-769 GNRVASIPRK
+769 GNRVASIPRNV
-779 TGNFLFGEDLTN
+779 GNFFLGEGLTN

-798 NQLKMN
+798 GK
-804 TSNIKMRQAKATGT
+804 KQAKATGA

-840 WLPNGSMV
+840 WLPNGSMI

-871 VQGGKTIVNHNTFYI
+871 VSGGKTIVNHNTIYV
-886 KANDSKGAS
+886 KANDSKGAA

-901 LEKLGV
+901 LEKLGIV

>member
-1 MSSELGVTYSLEFVI
+1 MSSEFGITYSLEFVI

-41 VSLEKASKQAQSFKA
+41 VSLEKASKQAQNFKA

-63 SLKNLNKEKT
+63 SLKNLNKEKA

-88 GAKKANTAMKM
+88 GAKKANAAMKM

-110 AKYKIGAFLAQQ
+110 AKYRIGSFLAQQ

-153 LLKLSNR
+153 LLRLGNR
-160 VGGETTYSNADVAK
+160 VGGETTYTNSDVAK

-372 KQLQEQIKNSGRMT
+372 KQLQEQIKNSGGMT

-423 VPVSMALVGL
+423 IPVSMALVGL

-458 IGKLVFGALIVKVL
+458 IGKFIFGAIIVKVL
-472 EFVSAIKASAL
+472 AFISAINASAL

-569 GDDVVK
+569 GEDVVK
-575 TLKDLRENIEVFR
+575 I
-588 QKIEGAKKWID
+588 
-599 DNANSIQEWG
+599 
-609 KRIIILIGIFKG
+609 
-621 LSLAVA
+621 
-627 IFNLAMSLNPLI
+627 
-639 IVITAVIGIITILW
+639 
-653 FWLMWLYNNVAW
+653 
-665 FRDGVNAIWDFIK
+665 
-678 DHWIATIG
+678 
-686 LIAGAILAGPL
+686 
-697 AGAFAAFIGWLIEL
+697 
-711 YNENDKFKSFCDTAW
+711 
-726 AIIKEVVKSA
+726 
-736 CDVVVSAINGITG
+736 
-749 ALKGALGALND
+749 
-760 LLNGRWGEL
+760 
-769 GNRVASIPRK
+769 
-779 TGNFLFGEDLTN
+779 
-791 HFLGAPK
+791 
-798 NQLKMN
+798 
-804 TSNIKMRQAKATGT
+804 
-818 DYFQGWKSG
+818 
-827 GYTTVDEQGDEAI
+827 
-840 WLPNGSMV
+840 
-848 ARNTTTRDIL
+848 
-858 NTAKAIRNNTRGG
+858 
-871 VQGGKTIVNHNTFYI
+871 
-886 KANDSKGAS
+886 
-895 HEIINE
+895 
-901 LEKLGV
+901 

>member
-1 MSSELGVTYSLEFVI
+1 MSSELGVTYSLEFII
-16 KDKRALEAIQ
+16 KDKRALDAIQ

-41 VSLEKASKQAQSFKA
+41 VNLEKASKQAQNFKA

-63 SLKNLNKEKT
+63 SLKNLNKEKA

-88 GAKKANTAMKM
+88 GAKKANSAMKM

-110 AKYKIGAFLAQQ
+110 ARYRIGSFLVQQ
-122 AGQAMKDF
+122 AGQAMQDF

-153 LLKLSNR
+153 LLRLGNR
-160 VGGETTYSNADVAK
+160 VGAETTYTNSDVAK

-195 SAQLGQAFNVQDL
+195 AAQFGQAFHVEDL
-208 SYVMETIKMQMN
+208 AYVIETVKMQMN
-220 AYGLTGK
+220 AYGLSGK
-227 DAQKV
+227 DAIKV
-232 TDMIAVTAKNSAADI
+232 TDMMAVTSKNTAADL

-253 FSNLGSSA
+253 FKYTGTSA
-261 SQLKIPLETTYA
+261 KQLDIPLETLYA
-273 MLGKLNDNNQLGGKA
+273 MLGKLNDNNILGSSA
-288 GTALNEMFKNLA
+288 GTGLNEMFKSMA
-300 NFKKRGKLEELIG
+300 NVKKRGKLEELIG
-313 PVTDSKGNLQDVV
+313 PVLDSKGNLQDVV

-331 LKTVTDKMGTAD
+331 LKTVTDKMGNAD
-343 KASVLQT
+343 KASVLQM
-350 IFGTRGSRAVST
+350 IFGTRGGRTVGAL
-362 MLNNN
+362 LNNE

-372 KQLQEQIKNSGRMT
+372 KQLREQIKNSQGMS
-386 KLLSDFMMNGPGG
+386 KFLSDFMMSGSGG

-408 ESAFQSVFSSLAPLI
+408 ESAFQSVFSSLAPMI
-423 VPVSMALVGL
+423 VPASMALVGL

-443 VPWLAQ
+443 MPWLAQ

-458 IGKLVFGALIVKVL
+458 VGKFVFGALIVKVL
-472 EFVSAIKASAL
+472 TFVSAVKASAL
-483 AMGGLKLAIMG
+483 AMGGLKLALMG
-494 GIVIALV
+494 GVVIALV

-506 LQRWLDYLS
+506 FQRWLDYLS
-515 QNEAANREWQG
+515 QNEVANREWQG

-569 GDDVVK
+569 GEDVVQ
-575 TLKDLRENIEVFR
+575 TLKDLRENIEAFR

-599 DNANSIQEWG
+599 DNANSIQTWG
-609 KRIIILIGIFKG
+609 KALAIIIGIVY
-621 LSLAVA
+621 SLTT
-627 IFNLAMSLNPLI
+627 AMSILNFVISANP
-639 IVITAVIGIITILW
+639 IVLAITAIILALGLLW
-653 FWLMWLYNNVAW
+653 ISLQWLYNNVAW
-665 FRDGVNAIWDFIK
+665 FRDMVNFIWSSIK
-678 DHWIATIG
+678 DHWTMIV
-686 LIAGAILAGPL
+686 GAIIGGPFGWL
-697 AGAFAAFIGWLIEL
+697 IGALIEL
-711 YNENDKFKSFCDTAW
+711 YNKNEEFRNLCDIVWGA
-726 AIIKEVVKSA
+726 IKEIVKSA
-736 CDVVVSAINGITG
+736 CDIVVGAINGITG
-749 ALKGALGALND
+749 ALKEALGALND
-760 LLNGRWGEL
+760 LLNGRWSEL
-769 GNRVASIPRK
+769 GNRVASIPRNV
-779 TGNFLFGEDLTN
+779 GNFFLGEGLTN

-798 NQLKMN
+798 NK
-804 TSNIKMRQAKATGT
+804 KQAKATGT

-827 GYTTVDEQGDEAI
+827 GYTAVDEQGDEAI

-871 VQGGKTIVNHNTFYI
+871 VSGGKTIVNHNTIYV
-886 KANDSKGAS
+886 KANDSKGAA

-901 LEKLGV
+901 LEKLGIV

>member
-1 MSSELGVTYSLEFVI
+1 MSSELGVTYSLEFII
-16 KDKRALEAIQ
+16 KDKRALDAIQ

-41 VSLEKASKQAQSFKA
+41 VTLEKASKQAQNFKA

-63 SLKNLNKEKT
+63 SLKNLNKEKA

-88 GAKKANTAMKM
+88 GAKKANSAMKM

-195 SAQLGQAFNVQDL
+195 AAQFGQAFHVEDL
-208 SYVMETIKMQMN
+208 AYVIEAVKMQMN
-220 AYGLTGK
+220 AYGLSGK
-227 DAQKV
+227 DAIKV
-232 TDMIAVTAKNSAADI
+232 TDMMAVTSKNTAANL
-247 ERLREG
+247 ENLREG
-253 FSNLGSSA
+253 FKYVGTSA
-261 SQLKIPLETTYA
+261 KQLDIPLETLYA
-273 MLGKLNDNNQLGGKA
+273 MLGKLNDNNILGSSA
-288 GTALNEMFKNLA
+288 GTGLNEMFKSMA

-331 LKTVTDKMGTAD
+331 LKTVTDKMGNAD

-350 IFGTRGSRAVST
+350 IFGTRGGRTVGAL
-362 MLNNN
+362 LNNN

-372 KQLQEQIKNSGRMT
+372 KQLQEQIKNSQGMA
-386 KLLSDFMMNGPGG
+386 KFLSDFMMNGPGG

-408 ESAFQSVFSSLAPLI
+408 ESTFQSVFSSLAPLI
-423 VPVSMALVGL
+423 IPVSMALVGL

-443 VPWLAQ
+443 LPWLAQ

-458 IGKLVFGALIVKVL
+458 VGKFVFGALIVKVL
-472 EFVSAIKASAL
+472 TFVSAIKASAL
-483 AMGGLKLAIMG
+483 AMGGLKLALMG
-494 GIVIALV
+494 GVVIALV

-506 LQRWLDYLS
+506 FQRWLDYLS

-569 GDDVVK
+569 GEDVVQ
-575 TLKDLRENIEVFR
+575 TLKDLRENIEAFR

-599 DNANSIQEWG
+599 DNANSIQTWG
-609 KRIIILIGIFKG
+609 KALAIIIGIVY
-621 LSLAVA
+621 SLTT
-627 IFNLAMSLNPLI
+627 AMSILNFI
-639 IVITAVIGIITILW
+639 ISANPIVLAITAIILALGLLW
-653 FWLMWLYNNVAW
+653 VSLQWLYNNVAW
-665 FRDGVNAIWDFIK
+665 FRDMVNFIWSSIK
-678 DHWIATIG
+678 DHWTMII
-686 LIAGAILAGPL
+686 GAIIGGPF
-697 AGAFAAFIGWLIEL
+697 GFFIGALVEL
-711 YNENDKFKSFCDTAW
+711 YNKNEEFRNLCDIAW
-726 AIIKEVVKSA
+726 SAVKEIVKSA
-736 CDVVVSAINGITG
+736 CDIVVSAINGITG
-749 ALKGALGALND
+749 ALKEALGALND
-760 LLNGRWGEL
+760 LLNGRWSEL
-769 GNRVASIPRK
+769 GNRMASIPRNV
-779 TGNFLFGEDLTN
+779 GNFFLGEGLTN
-791 HFLGAPK
+791 NFLGAPK
-798 NQLKMN
+798 NK
-804 TSNIKMRQAKATGT
+804 KQAKATGT

-871 VQGGKTIVNHNTFYI
+871 IQGGKTIVNNNNIYV
-886 KANDSKGAS
+886 KANDSKGAA

-901 LEKLGV
+901 LEKLGIV

>member
-16 KDKRALEAIQ
+16 KDKRALDAIQ

-41 VSLEKASKQAQSFKA
+41 VTLEKASKQAQNFKA

-63 SLKNLNKEKT
+63 SLKNLNKEKA

-88 GAKKANTAMKM
+88 GAKKANSAMKM

-110 AKYKIGAFLAQQ
+110 ARYRIGSFLVQQ
-122 AGQAMKDF
+122 AGQAMQDF

-136 IRAAAAKT
+136 IRSAAAKT

-153 LLKLSNR
+153 LLRLGNR
-160 VGGETTYSNADVAK
+160 VGAETTYTNSDVAK

-372 KQLQEQIKNSGRMT
+372 KQLRDQIKNSSGMT
-386 KLLSDFMMNGPGG
+386 KLLSDFMMSGPGG

-423 VPVSMALVGL
+423 IPVSMALVGL

-458 IGKLVFGALIVKVL
+458 VGKFIFGALIVKVL
-472 EFVSAIKASAL
+472 AFVSAIKASAL
-483 AMGGLKLAIMG
+483 AMGGLKLALMG
-494 GIVIALV
+494 GVVIALV

-506 LQRWLDYLS
+506 FQRWLDYLS
-515 QNEAANREWQG
+515 QNEEANREWQG

-569 GDDVVK
+569 GEDVVQ
-575 TLKDLRENIEVFR
+575 TLKDLRENIEAFR

-599 DNANSIQEWG
+599 DNANSIQTWG
-609 KRIIILIGIFKG
+609 KALAIIIGIVY
-621 LSLAVA
+621 SLTT
-627 IFNLAMSLNPLI
+627 AMSILNFVISLNPIVLVVTAI
-639 IVITAVIGIITILW
+639 ILALGLLW
-653 FWLMWLYNNVAW
+653 VSLQWLYNNVGW
-665 FRDGVNAIWDFIK
+665 FRDMVNFIWSSIK
-678 DHWIATIG
+678 DHWTMIVGAIIGGPFGG
-686 LIAGAILAGPL
+686 LIGA
-697 AGAFAAFIGWLIEL
+697 LIEL
-711 YNENDKFKSFCDTAW
+711 YNKNETFRNFCNEAW
-726 AIIKEVVKSA
+726 ESVKSVIKAA
-736 CDVVVSAINGITG
+736 CDVAVGAINGITG
-749 ALKGALGALND
+749 ALNGALGALKN
-760 LLNGRWGEL
+760 LLNGGWEKL
-769 GNRVASIPRK
+769 GNIQKNMESLRKDNGIRLGKNFVIPFIGSK
-779 TGNFLFGEDLTN
+779 Q
-791 HFLGAPK
+791 K
-798 NQLKMN
+798 
-804 TSNIKMRQAKATGT
+804 KATGT

-871 VQGGKTIVNHNTFYI
+871 IQGGKTIVNHNTIYV
-886 KANDSKGAS
+886 KANDSKGAA

-901 LEKLGV
+901 LEKLGIV

>member
-1 MSSELGVTYSLEFVI
+1 
-16 KDKRALEAIQ
+16 
-26 NMMKNAQKLV
+26 MMKNAQKLV

-41 VSLEKASKQAQSFKA
+41 VNLEKASKQAQNFKA

-63 SLKNLNKEKT
+63 SLKNLNREKA

-88 GAKKANTAMKM
+88 GAKKANSAMKM

-110 AKYKIGAFLAQQ
+110 ARYRIGSFLVQQ
-122 AGQAMKDF
+122 AGQAMQDF

-136 IRAAAAKT
+136 IRSAAAKT

-153 LLKLSNR
+153 LLRLGNR
-160 VGGETTYSNADVAK
+160 VGAETTYTNSDVAK

-195 SAQLGQAFNVQDL
+195 AAQFGQAFHVEDL
-208 SYVMETIKMQMN
+208 AYVIEAVKMQMN
-220 AYGLTGK
+220 AYGLSGK
-227 DAQKV
+227 DAIKV
-232 TDMIAVTAKNSAADI
+232 TDMMAVTSKNTAADL

-253 FSNLGSSA
+253 FKYTGTSA
-261 SQLKIPLETTYA
+261 KQLDIPLETLYA
-273 MLGKLNDNNQLGGKA
+273 MLGKLNDNNILGSSA
-288 GTALNEMFKNLA
+288 GTGLNEMFKSMA
-300 NFKKRGKLEELIG
+300 NVKKRGKLEELIG
-313 PVTDSKGNLQDVV
+313 PVLDSKGNLQDVV

-331 LKTVTDKMGTAD
+331 LKTVTDKMGNAD
-343 KASVLQT
+343 KASVLQM
-350 IFGTRGSRAVST
+350 IFGTRGGRTVGAL
-362 MLNNN
+362 LNNE

-372 KQLQEQIKNSGRMT
+372 KQLREQIKNSQGMS
-386 KLLSDFMMNGPGG
+386 KFLSDFMMSGSGG

-408 ESAFQSVFSSLAPLI
+408 ESAFQSVFSSLAPMI

-443 VPWLAQ
+443 MPWLAQ

-458 IGKLVFGALIVKVL
+458 VGKFVFGALIVKVL
-472 EFVSAIKASAL
+472 TFVSAVKASAL
-483 AMGGLKLAIMG
+483 AMGGLKLALMG
-494 GIVIALV
+494 GVVIALV

-506 LQRWLDYLS
+506 FQRWLDYLS

-569 GDDVVK
+569 GEDVVQ
-575 TLKDLRENIEVFR
+575 TLKDLRENIEAFR

-599 DNANSIQEWG
+599 DNANSIQTWG
-609 KRIIILIGIFKG
+609 KALAIIIGIVY
-621 LSLAVA
+621 SLTT
-627 IFNLAMSLNPLI
+627 AMSILNFVISANP
-639 IVITAVIGIITILW
+639 IVLAITAIILALGLLW
-653 FWLMWLYNNVAW
+653 VSLQWLYNNVSW
-665 FRDGVNAIWDFIK
+665 FRDMVNFIWSSIK
-678 DHWIATIG
+678 DHWTMIV
-686 LIAGAILAGPL
+686 GAIIGGPFGWL
-697 AGAFAAFIGWLIEL
+697 IGALIEL
-711 YNENDKFKSFCDTAW
+711 YNKNEEFRNLCDIVWGA
-726 AIIKEVVKSA
+726 IKEIVKSA
-736 CDVVVSAINGITG
+736 CDIVVGAINGITG
-749 ALKGALGALND
+749 ALKEALGALND
-760 LLNGRWGEL
+760 LLNGRWSEL
-769 GNRVASIPRK
+769 GNRVASIPRNV
-779 TGNFLFGEDLTN
+779 GNFFLGEGLTN

-798 NQLKMN
+798 GK
-804 TSNIKMRQAKATGT
+804 KQAKATGT

-871 VQGGKTIVNHNTFYI
+871 VSGGKTIVNHNTIYV
-886 KANDSKGAS
+886 KANDSKGAA

-901 LEKLGV
+901 LEKLGIV

>member
-16 KDKRALEAIQ
+16 KDKRALDAIQ

-63 SLKNLNKEKT
+63 SLKNLNKEKA

-88 GAKKANTAMKM
+88 GAKKANSAMKM

-110 AKYKIGAFLAQQ
+110 ARYRIGSFLVQQ

-195 SAQLGQAFNVQDL
+195 AAQFGQAFHVEDL
-208 SYVMETIKMQMN
+208 AYVIEAVKMQMN
-220 AYGLTGK
+220 AYGLSGK
-227 DAQKV
+227 DAIKV
-232 TDMIAVTAKNSAADI
+232 TDMMAVTSKNTAANL
-247 ERLREG
+247 ENLREG
-253 FSNLGSSA
+253 FKYVGTSA
-261 SQLKIPLETTYA
+261 KQLDIPLETLYA
-273 MLGKLNDNNQLGGKA
+273 MLGKLNDNNILGSSA
-288 GTALNEMFKNLA
+288 GTGLNEMFKSMA

-331 LKTVTDKMGTAD
+331 LKTVTDKMGNAD

-350 IFGTRGSRAVST
+350 IFGTRGGRTVGAL
-362 MLNNN
+362 LNNN

-372 KQLQEQIKNSGRMT
+372 KQLQEQIKNSQGMA
-386 KLLSDFMMNGPGG
+386 KFLSDFMMNGPGG

-408 ESAFQSVFSSLAPLI
+408 ESTFQSVFSSLAPLI
-423 VPVSMALVGL
+423 IPVSMALVGL

-458 IGKLVFGALIVKVL
+458 VGKFIFGALIVKVL
-472 EFVSAIKASAL
+472 AFVSAIKASAL
-483 AMGGLKLAIMG
+483 AMGGLKLALMG
-494 GIVIALV
+494 GVVIALV

-506 LQRWLDYLS
+506 FQRWLDYLS

-557 DAKNG
+557 EAKNG
-562 LKDTKKN
+562 FKDTKKN
-569 GDDVVK
+569 GEDVVQ
-575 TLKDLRENIEVFR
+575 TLKDLRENIEAFR

-599 DNANSIQEWG
+599 DNANSIQIWG
-609 KRIIILIGIFKG
+609 KA
-621 LSLAVA
+621 LA
-627 IFNLAMSLNPLI
+627 I
-639 IVITAVIGIITILW
+639 VIGIVYSLTTAMSILNFVISANPIVLAITAIILALGLLW
-653 FWLMWLYNNVAW
+653 VSFQWLYNNVSW
-665 FRDGVNAIWDFIK
+665 FRDMVNFIWSSIK
-678 DHWIATIG
+678 DHWTMII
-686 LIAGAILAGPL
+686 GAIIGGPF
-697 AGAFAAFIGWLIEL
+697 GFFIGALIEL
-711 YNENDKFKSFCDTAW
+711 YNKNEEFRNLCDTVWSA
-726 AIIKEVVKSA
+726 IKEIVKSA
-736 CDVVVSAINGITG
+736 CDIVVSAINGITG
-749 ALKGALGALND
+749 ALKEALGALND
-760 LLNGRWGEL
+760 LLNGRWSEL
-769 GNRVASIPRK
+769 GNRVASIPRNV
-779 TGNFLFGEDLTN
+779 GNFFLGEGLTN

-798 NQLKMN
+798 GK
-804 TSNIKMRQAKATGT
+804 KQAKATGT
-818 DYFQGWKSG
+818 NYFQGWKSG

-840 WLPNGSMV
+840 WLPNGSMI

>member
-16 KDKRALEAIQ
+16 KDKRALDAIQ

-41 VSLEKASKQAQSFKA
+41 VNLEKASKQAQNFKA

-63 SLKNLNKEKT
+63 SLKNLNREKA

-88 GAKKANTAMKM
+88 GAKKANAAMKM

-110 AKYKIGAFLAQQ
+110 AKYRIGSFLAQQ
-122 AGQAMKDF
+122 AGQAMQDF

-136 IRAAAAKT
+136 IRSAAAKT

-153 LLKLSNR
+153 LLRLGNR
-160 VGGETTYSNADVAK
+160 VGGETTYTNSDVAK

-195 SAQLGQAFNVQDL
+195 AAQFGQAFHVEDL
-208 SYVMETIKMQMN
+208 AYVIEAVKMQMN
-220 AYGLTGK
+220 AYGLSGK
-227 DAQKV
+227 DAIKV
-232 TDMIAVTAKNSAADI
+232 TDMMAVTSKNTAADL

-253 FSNLGSSA
+253 FKYAGTSA
-261 SQLKIPLETTYA
+261 KQLDIPLETLYA
-273 MLGKLNDNNQLGGKA
+273 MIGKLNDNNILGSSA
-288 GTALNEMFKNLA
+288 GTGLNEMFKSMA
-300 NFKKRGKLEELIG
+300 NVKKRSKLEELIG
-313 PVTDSKGNLQDVV
+313 PVVDSKGNLQDVV

-331 LKTVTDKMGTAD
+331 LKTVTDKMGNAD

-350 IFGTRGSRAVST
+350 IFGTRGGRTVGAL
-362 MLNNN
+362 LNNN
-367 TLNQL
+367 TLTQL
-372 KQLQEQIKNSGRMT
+372 KQLQEQIKNSQGMS
-386 KLLSDFMMNGPGG
+386 KFLSDFMMSGSGG

-408 ESAFQSVFSSLAPLI
+408 ESAFQSVLSSLAPLI

-449 MVTIFGALI
+449 LVTVFGALI
-458 IGKLVFGALIVKVL
+458 IGKFIFGAIIVKVL
-472 EFVSAIKASAL
+472 AFISAIKASAL
-483 AMGGLKLAIMG
+483 AMGGLQLAIMG

-506 LQRWLDYLS
+506 FQRWLDYLS

-569 GDDVVK
+569 GEDVVQ
-575 TLKDLRENIEVFR
+575 TLKDLRENIEAFR

-599 DNANSIQEWG
+599 DNADAIQTWG
-609 KRIIILIGIFKG
+609 KRLAILIGIVY
-621 LSLAVA
+621 SLTTAMG
-627 IFNLAMSLNPLI
+627 ILNLVTSLNP
-639 IVITAVIGIITILW
+639 IVLAITAVITALGLLW
-653 FWLMWLYNNVAW
+653 VSLQWLYNNVAW
-665 FRDGVNAIWDFIK
+665 FRDMVNFIWSNIK
-678 DHWIATIG
+678 DHWTMII
-686 LIAGAILAGPL
+686 GAIIGGPFGWL
-697 AGAFAAFIGWLIEL
+697 IGALIEL
-711 YNENDKFKSFCDTAW
+711 YNKNEEFRNFCNEAW
-726 AIIKEVVKSA
+726 ESVKSVIKAA
-736 CDVVVSAINGITG
+736 CNVAVGAINGITG
-749 ALKGALGALND
+749 ALQGALGALKD
-760 LLNGRWGEL
+760 LLNGGWEKL
-769 GNRVASIPRK
+769 GNIQKNMESLRKDNGIRLGKNFVIPFIGSK
-779 TGNFLFGEDLTN
+779 Q
-791 HFLGAPK
+791 K
-798 NQLKMN
+798 
-804 TSNIKMRQAKATGT
+804 KATGT

-871 VQGGKTIVNHNTFYI
+871 ISGSKTIVNHNTIYV
-886 KANDSKGAS
+886 KANDSKGAA

-901 LEKLGV
+901 LEKLGIV

>member
-16 KDKRALEAIQ
+16 KDKRALDAIQ

-41 VSLEKASKQAQSFKA
+41 VSLEKASKQAQNFKA

-63 SLKNLNKEKT
+63 SLKNLNKEKA

-88 GAKKANTAMKM
+88 GAKKANSAMKM

-110 AKYKIGAFLAQQ
+110 ARYRIGSFLAQQ
-122 AGQAMKDF
+122 AGQAMQDF

-136 IRAAAAKT
+136 IRSAAAKT

-153 LLKLSNR
+153 LLRLGNR
-160 VGGETTYSNADVAK
+160 VGAETTYTNSDVAK

-187 EMKSILPS
+187 EMKNILPS
-195 SAQLGQAFNVQDL
+195 SAQFGQAFHVEDL
-208 SYVMETIKMQMN
+208 AYVIEAVKMQMN
-220 AYGLTGK
+220 AYGLSGK
-227 DAQKV
+227 DAIKV
-232 TDMIAVTAKNSAADI
+232 TDMMAVTSKNTAADI

-253 FSNLGSSA
+253 FKYAGTSA
-261 SQLKIPLETTYA
+261 KQLDIPLETLYA
-273 MLGKLNDNNQLGGKA
+273 MLGKLNDNNILGSSA
-288 GTALNEMFKNLA
+288 GTGLNEMFKSMA
-300 NFKKRGKLEELIG
+300 NVKKRSKLEELIG
-313 PVTDSKGNLQDVV
+313 PVVDSKGNLQDVV

-331 LKTVTDKMGTAD
+331 LKTVTDKMGNAD

-350 IFGTRGSRAVST
+350 IFGTRGGRTVGAL
-362 MLNNN
+362 LNNE

-372 KQLQEQIKNSGRMT
+372 KQLREQIKNSQGMS
-386 KLLSDFMMNGPGG
+386 KFLSDFMMSGSGG

-408 ESAFQSVFSSLAPLI
+408 ESAFQSVFYSLAPLI
-423 VPVSMALVGL
+423 IPVSMALVGL

-443 VPWLAQ
+443 IPWLAQ

-458 IGKLVFGALIVKVL
+458 VGKFVFGALIVKVL
-472 EFVSAIKASAL
+472 TFISAIKASAL
-483 AMGGLKLAIMG
+483 AMGGLKLALMG
-494 GIVIALV
+494 GVVIALV

-506 LQRWLDYLS
+506 LQQWLDYLS

-557 DAKNG
+557 EAKNG

-569 GDDVVK
+569 GEDVVQ
-575 TLKDLRENIEVFR
+575 TLKDLRGNIEAFR
-588 QKIEGAKKWID
+588 QKIEGVKKWID
-599 DNANSIQEWG
+599 DNANSIQTWG
-609 KRIIILIGIFKG
+609 KALAIIIGIVY
-621 LSLAVA
+621 S
-627 IFNLAMSLNPLI
+627 ITTAMSILNFVISANP
-639 IVITAVIGIITILW
+639 IVLAITAIILALGLLW
-653 FWLMWLYNNVAW
+653 VSLQWLYNNVGW
-665 FRDGVNAIWDFIK
+665 FRDMVNFIWSSIK
-678 DHWIATIG
+678 DHWTM
-686 LIAGAILAGPL
+686 IAGAIIGGPFGWL
-697 AGAFAAFIGWLIEL
+697 IGALIEL
-711 YNENDKFKSFCDTAW
+711 YNKNETFRNFCNEAW
-726 AIIKEVVKSA
+726 ESVKSVIKAA
-736 CDVVVSAINGITG
+736 CDVAVGAINGITG
-749 ALKGALGALND
+749 ALNGALGALKN
-760 LLNGRWGEL
+760 LLNGGWEKL
-769 GNRVASIPRK
+769 GNIQKNMESLRKDNGIKVGKNLVIPFIGGK
-779 TGNFLFGEDLTN
+779 Q
-791 HFLGAPK
+791 H
-798 NQLKMN
+798 
-804 TSNIKMRQAKATGT
+804 KATGT

-871 VQGGKTIVNHNTFYI
+871 ISGGKTIVNHNTIYV
-886 KANDSKGAS
+886 KANDSKGAA

-901 LEKLGV
+901 LEKLGIV

>member
-41 VSLEKASKQAQSFKA
+41 VSLEKASKQAQNFKA

-63 SLKNLNKEKT
+63 SLKNLNKEKA

-88 GAKKANTAMKM
+88 GAKKANVAMKM

-110 AKYKIGAFLAQQ
+110 AKYRIGSFLAQQ
-122 AGQAMKDF
+122 AGKAMQDF

-153 LLKLSNR
+153 LLRLGNR
-160 VGGETTYSNADVAK
+160 VGAETTYTNSDVAK

-195 SAQLGQAFNVQDL
+195 AAQFGQAFHVEDL
-208 SYVMETIKMQMN
+208 AYVIEAVKMQMN
-220 AYGLTGK
+220 AYGLSGK
-227 DAQKV
+227 DAIKV
-232 TDMIAVTAKNSAADI
+232 TDMMAVTSKNTAADI

-253 FSNLGSSA
+253 FKYAGTSA
-261 SQLKIPLETTYA
+261 KQLDIPLETLYA
-273 MLGKLNDNNQLGGKA
+273 MLGKLNDNNILGSSA
-288 GTALNEMFKNLA
+288 GTGLNEMFKSMA

-331 LKTVTDKMGTAD
+331 LKTVTDKMGNAD

-350 IFGTRGSRAVST
+350 IFGTRGGRTVGAL
-362 MLNNN
+362 LNNN

-372 KQLQEQIKNSGRMT
+372 KQLQEQIKNSQGMA
-386 KLLSDFMMNGPGG
+386 KFLSDFMMNGPGG

-423 VPVSMALVGL
+423 IPVSMALVGL

-443 VPWLAQ
+443 MPWLAQ

-458 IGKLVFGALIVKVL
+458 VGKFIFGALIVKVL
-472 EFVSAIKASAL
+472 AFVSAIKASAL
-483 AMGGLKLAIMG
+483 AMGGLKLALMG
-494 GIVIALV
+494 GVVIALV

-506 LQRWLDYLS
+506 FQRWLDYLS

-575 TLKDLRENIEVFR
+575 TLKDLRENIEAFR

-599 DNANSIQEWG
+599 DNANSIQTWG
-609 KRIIILIGIFKG
+609 KRLAILIGIIY
-621 LSLAVA
+621 SLTTAMG
-627 IFNLAMSLNPLI
+627 ILNLVTSLNP
-639 IVITAVIGIITILW
+639 IVLAITAVITALGLLW
-653 FWLMWLYNNVAW
+653 LSLQWLYNNVAW
-665 FRDGVNAIWDFIK
+665 FRDMVNFIWSSIK
-678 DHWIATIG
+678 DHWTMIV
-686 LIAGAILAGPL
+686 GAIIGGPFGWL
-697 AGAFAAFIGWLIEL
+697 IGALIEL
-711 YNENDKFKSFCDTAW
+711 YNKNETFRNFCNEAW
-726 AIIKEVVKSA
+726 ESVKSVIKAA
-736 CDVVVSAINGITG
+736 CDVAVGAINGITG
-749 ALKGALGALND
+749 ALNGALGALKN
-760 LLNGRWGEL
+760 LLNGGWEKL
-769 GNRVASIPRK
+769 GNVQKNIESLRKDNGVRIGKNFVIPFIGSK
-779 TGNFLFGEDLTN
+779 Q
-791 HFLGAPK
+791 K
-798 NQLKMN
+798 
-804 TSNIKMRQAKATGT
+804 KATGT

-871 VQGGKTIVNHNTFYI
+871 VSGGKTIVNHNTIYV
-886 KANDSKGAS
+886 KANDSKGAA

-901 LEKLGV
+901 LEKLGIV

>member
-1 MSSELGVTYSLEFVI
+1 
-16 KDKRALEAIQ
+16 
-26 NMMKNAQKLV
+26 MMKNAQKLV

-63 SLKNLNKEKT
+63 SLKNLNKEKA

-88 GAKKANTAMKM
+88 GAKKANAAMKM

-110 AKYKIGAFLAQQ
+110 AKYRIGSFLAQQ

-195 SAQLGQAFNVQDL
+195 AAQFGQAFHVEDL
-208 SYVMETIKMQMN
+208 AYVIEAVKMQMN
-220 AYGLTGK
+220 AYGLSGK
-227 DAQKV
+227 DAIKV
-232 TDMIAVTAKNSAADI
+232 TDMMAVTSKNTAADL

-253 FSNLGSSA
+253 FKYAGTSA
-261 SQLKIPLETTYA
+261 KQLDIPLETLYA
-273 MLGKLNDNNQLGGKA
+273 MLGKLNDNNILGSSA
-288 GTALNEMFKNLA
+288 GTGLNEMFKSMA

-331 LKTVTDKMGTAD
+331 LKTVTDKMGNAD

-350 IFGTRGSRAVST
+350 IFGTRGGRTVGSL
-362 MLNNN
+362 LNNN

-372 KQLQEQIKNSGRMT
+372 KQLQEQIKNSQGMA
-386 KLLSDFMMNGPGG
+386 KFLSDFMMNGPGG

-443 VPWLAQ
+443 MPWLAQ

-458 IGKLVFGALIVKVL
+458 VGKFIFGALIVKVL
-472 EFVSAIKASAL
+472 AFVSAVKASAL

-515 QNEAANREWQG
+515 QNEAANREWQA

-575 TLKDLRENIEVFR
+575 TLKDLRENIERF
-588 QKIEGAKKWID
+588 QKKIEDAKKWID
-599 DNANSIQEWG
+599 DNADAIQEWG

-621 LSLAVA
+621 LSLAVS

-639 IVITAVIGIITILW
+639 IVITAVIGIITFLW

-697 AGAFAAFIGWLIEL
+697 VGAFAAFIGWLIEL
-711 YNENDKFKSFCDTAW
+711 YNENETFKNFCDTAW

-769 GNRVASIPRK
+769 GNKLASIPRK
-779 TGNFLFGEDLTN
+779 TGNLLFGEDLTN
-791 HFLGAPK
+791 HYLGAPK
-798 NQLKMN
+798 NK
-804 TSNIKMRQAKATGT
+804 KQAKATGT

-871 VQGGKTIVNHNTFYI
+871 VSGGKTIVNHNTFYI

>member
-16 KDKRALEAIQ
+16 KDKRALDAIQ

-41 VSLEKASKQAQSFKA
+41 VNLEKASKQAQNFKA

-63 SLKNLNKEKT
+63 SLKNLNREKA

-88 GAKKANTAMKM
+88 GAKKANAAMKM

-110 AKYKIGAFLAQQ
+110 AKYRIGSFLAQQ
-122 AGQAMKDF
+122 AGQAMQDF

-153 LLKLSNR
+153 LLRLGNR
-160 VGGETTYSNADVAK
+160 VGAETTYTNSDVAK

-313 PVTDSKGNLQDVV
+313 PVTDSEGNLQDVV

-372 KQLQEQIKNSGRMT
+372 KQLRDQIKNSGGMT
-386 KLLSDFMMNGPGG
+386 KLLSDFMMSGPGG

-423 VPVSMALVGL
+423 IPVSMALVGL

-443 VPWLAQ
+443 MPWLAQ
-449 MVTIFGALI
+449 MVTIFSALI
-458 IGKLVFGALIVKVL
+458 VGKFIFGALIVKVL
-472 EFVSAIKASAL
+472 TFISAIKASAL
-483 AMGGLKLAIMG
+483 AMGRLKLALMG
-494 GIVIALV
+494 GVVIALV

-506 LQRWLDYLS
+506 FQRWLDYLS

-526 TLKALGDTFQSL
+526 TLKSLGDTFQSL

-557 DAKNG
+557 EAKNG

-569 GDDVVK
+569 GEDVVQ
-575 TLKDLRENIEVFR
+575 TLKDLRENIEAFR

-599 DNANSIQEWG
+599 DNANSIQTWG
-609 KRIIILIGIFKG
+609 KALAIIIGIVY
-621 LSLAVA
+621 SLTT
-627 IFNLAMSLNPLI
+627 AMSILNFVISANP
-639 IVITAVIGIITILW
+639 IVLAITAIILALGLLW
-653 FWLMWLYNNVAW
+653 VSLQWLYNNVGW
-665 FRDGVNAIWDFIK
+665 FRDMANFIWSSIK
-678 DHWIATIG
+678 DHWTMII
-686 LIAGAILAGPL
+686 GAIIGGPFGWL
-697 AGAFAAFIGWLIEL
+697 IGALIEL
-711 YNENDKFKSFCDTAW
+711 YNKNETFRNFCNEAW
-726 AIIKEVVKSA
+726 ESVKSVIKAA
-736 CDVVVSAINGITG
+736 CDVAVGAINGITG
-749 ALKGALGALND
+749 ALQGALGALKD
-760 LLNGRWGEL
+760 LLNGGWEKL
-769 GNRVASIPRK
+769 GNIQKNMESLRKDNGIRLGKNFVIPFIGSK
-779 TGNFLFGEDLTN
+779 Q
-791 HFLGAPK
+791 K
-798 NQLKMN
+798 
-804 TSNIKMRQAKATGT
+804 KATGT

-871 VQGGKTIVNHNTFYI
+871 VSGGKTIVNHNTIYV
-886 KANDSKGAS
+886 KANDSKGAA

-901 LEKLGV
+901 LEKLGIV

>member
-41 VSLEKASKQAQSFKA
+41 VSLEKASKQAQNFKA

-63 SLKNLNKEKT
+63 SLKNLNKEKA

-88 GAKKANTAMKM
+88 GAKKANAAMKM

-110 AKYKIGAFLAQQ
+110 AKYRIGSFLAQQ

-372 KQLQEQIKNSGRMT
+372 KQLQEQIKNSGGMT

-423 VPVSMALVGL
+423 IPVSIALVGL

-449 MVTIFGALI
+449 MVMIFGALI
-458 IGKLVFGALIVKVL
+458 IGKFIFGAIIVKVL
-472 EFVSAIKASAL
+472 AFISAIKASAL
-483 AMGGLKLAIMG
+483 AMGGLKLALMG
-494 GIVIALV
+494 GIVVALV

-515 QNEAANREWQG
+515 QNEAANREWQS

-569 GDDVVK
+569 GEDVVQ
-575 TLKDLRENIEVFR
+575 TLKDLRENIEAFR

-599 DNANSIQEWG
+599 DNANSIQTWG
-609 KRIIILIGIFKG
+609 KALAIIIGIVY
-621 LSLAVA
+621 SLTT
-627 IFNLAMSLNPLI
+627 AMGILNFVISLNPIVLVVTAI
-639 IVITAVIGIITILW
+639 IVALGLLW
-653 FWLMWLYNNVAW
+653 VSLQWLYNNVAW
-665 FRDGVNAIWDFIK
+665 FRDMVNFIWSSIK
-678 DHWIATIG
+678 DHWTMII
-686 LIAGAILAGPL
+686 GAIIGGPF
-697 AGAFAAFIGWLIEL
+697 GFFIGALVEL
-711 YNENDKFKSFCDTAW
+711 YNKNEEFRNLCDIVWSAV
-726 AIIKEVVKSA
+726 KEIVKSA
-736 CDVVVSAINGITG
+736 CDIVVSAINGITG
-749 ALKGALGALND
+749 ALKEALGALND
-760 LLNGRWGEL
+760 LLNGRWSEL
-769 GNRVASIPRK
+769 GNRVASIPRNV
-779 TGNFLFGEDLTN
+779 GNFFLGEGLTN

-798 NQLKMN
+798 NK
-804 TSNIKMRQAKATGT
+804 KQAKATGT

-871 VQGGKTIVNHNTFYI
+871 ISGGKTIVNHNTIYV
-886 KANDSKGAS
+886 KANDSKGAA

-901 LEKLGV
+901 LEKLGIV